1 MSQWRLGLKLLRR
14 EGFSGELRWF
24 VLALA
29 LSVACVL
36 SVALVA
42 DRLDAGLKAS
52 GRDFIGADRVLR
64 SATPAPAAWL
74 AQAKQEGLV
83 VQTTVSFNS
92 MLFHGDAL
100 QLASIRAVPS
110 DFPFYGKLELNPQR
124 APAPGEIWLSA
135 RVMLLLGAKAG
146 DELEVGNT
154 RLKVAGEL
162 GQEPDQGFSPFQM
175 APRALIHSADVEAT
189 GALLP
194 GSRQQWRYLIKGPRE
209 NVARYEAWLSTQLTP
224 GQKLIKPDD
233 EGSQVG
239 KPLANA
245 ERFFRLASLAGVLL
259 GALAMGIAVRH
270 FAERQ
275 TSMVALLKT
284 LGASRRTLWQLMGT
298 LLFSLT
304 LAGALIGLAAGSA
317 MQWLTLYLLGDLLP
331 ADLPPPSWR
340 PFALGLAVAFFITL
354 LLAFVPFLRLLK
366 VPPLRVLRRELE
378 AGIPPWLMVPVGL
391 LGLFA
396 LVWGFTADVRLAVGL
411 IGGMGVLML
420 LLALLASGLLR
431 LGSRLKGPHALRL
444 AISHLSRE
452 RSSGLFQLAG
462 FALALMLFGLLWA
475 ARVDLLEDFSTR
487 LPDDAPNRF
496 LVNVADAE
504 REGILADLH
513 RAGAITSDFYPMVRG
528 RLTRIAG
535 EAVGEDAAREGVDR
549 ELNFTTAAALPPD
562 NKVTSGQ
569 WLGGKGEVSV
579 DEALAERLGIA
590 LGDVLGFTIEG
601 RAFEARVTSLRS
613 IKWDNMRPNFYMIF
627 SPDVLAP
634 FSQTWLGSYRLPAQL
649 SEQGRSAEVE
659 IIRRHPTVSLIDV
672 EDLVGRLTL
681 VSDQVSRAL
690 GLMLGLVTVAALLV
704 LLTQTQASM
713 AHRRRELLLMRTLGA
728 GSALLEKMLRWE
740 LVASGALAGLC
751 AAMVVELCSFGL
763 QWWWQGAQW
772 QFHWAIWGSLP
783 LLGALL
789 VTLAGQGMRRQLLAG
804 TLSDRLRGLGQ
815 GLL

>member
-1 MSQWRLGLKLLRR
+1 MSQWRLGLRLLRR
-14 EGFSGELRWF
+14 EGFNGELRWF

-52 GRDFIGADRVLR
+52 GRDFIGADRALR
-64 SATPAPAAWL
+64 SATPAPAGWL
-74 AQAKQEGLV
+74 EQAVKTGLA

-100 QLASIRAVPS
+100 QLASIRAVPEN
-110 DFPFYGKLELNPQR
+110 FPFYGKLELIPQR

-135 RVMLLLGAKAG
+135 RVMQLLAAKPG

-154 RLKVAGEL
+154 VLKVAGVL
-162 GQEPDQGFSPFQM
+162 GQEPDQGFSPFLL

-194 GSRQQWRYLIKGPRE
+194 GSRQQWRYLFKGTREQVADYERWLKPRLK
-209 NVARYEAWLSTQLTP
+209 A

-233 EGSQVG
+233 QGSQVG
-239 KPLANA
+239 RSLANA
-245 ERFFRLASLAGVLL
+245 EHFFRLASLAGVLL

-275 TSMVALLKT
+275 TNMVALLKT
-284 LGASRRTLWQLMGT
+284 LGASRRTLWQLMGI
-298 LLFSLT
+298 LLLSLT
-304 LAGALIGLAAGSA
+304 LAGALLGLVAGSA
-317 MQWLTLYLLGDLLP
+317 MQWLTLHLLGNLLP

-378 AGIPPWLMVPVGL
+378 AGIPPWLALPVAL
-391 LGLFA
+391 LGLFG
-396 LVWGFTADVRLAVGL
+396 LVWGFTADATLALGL
-411 IGGMGVLML
+411 IGGMGLLMG
-420 LLALLASGLLR
+420 LLAVIASLLLR
-431 LGSRLKGPHALRL
+431 LGRRVQGPHALRL

-452 RSSGLFQLAG
+452 RGSGLFQLAG

-475 ARVDLLEDFSTR
+475 ARVDLLGEFSAR
-487 LPDDAPNRF
+487 LPADAPNRF
-496 LVNVADAE
+496 LVNVADGE
-504 REGILADLH
+504 REGILADL
-513 RAGAITSDFYPMVRG
+513 RQAGAVTSDFYPMVRG
-528 RLTRIAG
+528 RLVSIAS
-535 EAVGEDAAREGVDR
+535 EAVCDTDEDGREGVNR
-549 ELNFTTAAALPPD
+549 ELNFTTTATLPPD
-562 NKVTSGQ
+562 NTLTAGRWLDGPGQ
-569 WLGGKGEVSV
+569 VSV
-579 DEALAERLGIA
+579 DKDLAKRLDIA
-590 LGDVLGFTIEG
+590 LGDTLGFTIEG
-601 RAFEARVTSLRS
+601 RSFKAKVTSLRA

-634 FSQTWLGSYRLPAQL
+634 FSQTWLGSYRLP
-649 SEQGRSAEVE
+649 EQGRVAEVE
-659 IIRRHPTVSLIDV
+659 LIRRHPTVSLIDV
-672 EDLVGRLTL
+672 DDLIVRLTA

-728 GSALLEKMLRWE
+728 GSELLRKMLRWE
-740 LVASGALAGLC
+740 LVASGLLAGLC
-751 AAMVVELCSFGL
+751 AAMVVELCSLGL
-763 QWWWQGAQW
+763 QWWWFEGQW
-772 QFHWAIWGSLP
+772 QFHWAIWAGLP
-783 LLGALL
+783 LLGAVL
-789 VTLAGQGMRRQLLAG
+789 VTLAGQGMQRQLLAG

>member
-1 MSQWRLGLKLLRR
+1 MSQWRLGLRLLRR

-52 GRDFIGADRVLR
+52 GRDFIGADRALR
-64 SATPAPAAWL
+64 SATPAPAVWL
-74 AQAKQEGLV
+74 EQAAKMGLA

-100 QLASIRAVPS
+100 QLASIRAVPE
-110 DFPFYGKLELNPQR
+110 DFPFYGKLELTPQR

-135 RVMLLLGAKAG
+135 RVMQLLAAKLG

-154 RLKVAGEL
+154 VLKVAGVL
-162 GQEPDQGFSPFQM
+162 GQEPDQGFSPFLL

-194 GSRQQWRYLIKGPRE
+194 GSRQQWRYLFKGTREQVAEYERWLKPRLK
-209 NVARYEAWLSTQLTP
+209 A

-233 EGSQVG
+233 QGSQVG
-239 KPLANA
+239 RSLANA

-275 TSMVALLKT
+275 TNMVALLKT

-298 LLFSLT
+298 LLLSLT
-304 LAGALIGLAAGSA
+304 LAGALLGLVAGSA
-317 MQWLTLYLLGDLLP
+317 MQWLTLHLLGNLLP

-378 AGIPPWLMVPVGL
+378 AGIPPWLALPVAL
-391 LGLFA
+391 LGLFG
-396 LVWGFTADVRLAVGL
+396 LVWGFTADATLALGL
-411 IGGMGVLML
+411 IGGMGLLMG
-420 LLALLASGLLR
+420 LLAVIASLLLR
-431 LGSRLKGPHALRL
+431 LGRRVQGPHALRL

-452 RSSGLFQLAG
+452 RGSGLFQLAG

-475 ARVDLLEDFSTR
+475 ARVDLLGEFSAR
-487 LPDDAPNRF
+487 LPADAPNRF
-496 LVNVADAE
+496 LVNVADGE
-504 REGILADLH
+504 REGILADL
-513 RAGAITSDFYPMVRG
+513 RQAGAVTSDFYPMVRG
-528 RLTRIAG
+528 RLVSIAS
-535 EAVGEDAAREGVDR
+535 EAVRDTDEDGREGVNR
-549 ELNFTTAAALPPD
+549 ELNFTTTATLPPD
-562 NKVTSGQ
+562 NTLTAGRWLDGPGQ
-569 WLGGKGEVSV
+569 VSV
-579 DEALAERLGIA
+579 DKDLAKRLDIA
-590 LGDVLGFTIEG
+590 LGDTLGFTIEG
-601 RAFEARVTSLRS
+601 RSFKAKVTSLRA

-634 FSQTWLGSYRLPAQL
+634 FSQTWLGSYRLP
-649 SEQGRSAEVE
+649 EQGRVAEVE
-659 IIRRHPTVSLIDV
+659 LIRRHPTVSLIDV
-672 EDLVGRLTL
+672 DDLIVRLTA

-728 GSALLEKMLRWE
+728 GSELLRKMLRWE
-740 LVASGALAGLC
+740 LVASGLLAGLC
-751 AAMVVELCSFGL
+751 AAMVVELCSLGL
-763 QWWWQGAQW
+763 QWWWFEGQW
-772 QFHWAIWGSLP
+772 QFHWAIWAGLP
-783 LLGALL
+783 LLGAVL
-789 VTLAGQGMRRQLLAG
+789 VTLAEQGMQRQLLAG

>member
-74 AQAKQEGLV
+74 AQAKQEGLL

-209 NVARYEAWLSTQLTP
+209 SVARYEAWLSTQLTP

>member
-1 MSQWRLGLKLLRR
+1 MSQWRLGFKLLRR
-14 EGFSGELRWF
+14 EGFNGELRWF

-52 GRDFIGADRVLR
+52 GRDFIGADRALR

-74 AQAKQEGLV
+74 EQAAKTGLA

-100 QLASIRAVPS
+100 QLASIRAVPE
-110 DFPFYGKLELNPQR
+110 DFPFYGKLELSPQR

-135 RVMLLLGAKAG
+135 RVMQLLAAKPG
-146 DELEVGNT
+146 DTLEVGNT
-154 RLKVAGEL
+154 VLKVAGVL
-162 GQEPDQGFSPFQM
+162 GQEPDQGFSPFLL

-194 GSRQQWRYLIKGPRE
+194 GSRQQWRYLFKGSREQVADYERWLKPRLK
-209 NVARYEAWLSTQLTP
+209 A

-233 EGSQVG
+233 QGSQVG
-239 KPLANA
+239 RSLANA

-275 TSMVALLKT
+275 TNMVALLKT
-284 LGASRRTLWQLMGT
+284 LGASRRSLWQLMGT
-298 LLFSLT
+298 LLLSLT
-304 LAGALIGLAAGSA
+304 LVGALLGLVAGSA
-317 MQWLTLYLLGDLLP
+317 MQWLTLHLLGNLLP

-378 AGIPPWLMVPVGL
+378 AGIPPWLALPVAL
-391 LGLFA
+391 LGLFG
-396 LVWGFTADVRLAVGL
+396 LVWGFTADATLALGL
-411 IGGMGVLML
+411 IGGMGLLMG
-420 LLALLASGLLR
+420 LLALIASLLLR
-431 LGSRLKGPHALRL
+431 LGRRVQGPHALRL

-452 RSSGLFQLAG
+452 RGSGLFQLAG

-475 ARVDLLEDFSTR
+475 ARVDLLGEFSAR
-487 LPDDAPNRF
+487 LPADAPNRF
-496 LVNVADAE
+496 LVNVADGE
-504 REGILADLH
+504 REGILTDL
-513 RAGAITSDFYPMVRG
+513 RQAGAVTSDFYPMVRG
-528 RLTRIAG
+528 RLVSIAS
-535 EAVGEDAAREGVDR
+535 EAVRDTDEDGREGVNR
-549 ELNFTTAAALPPD
+549 ELNFTTTATLPPD
-562 NKVTSGQ
+562 NTLTAGRWLDGPGQ
-569 WLGGKGEVSV
+569 VSV
-579 DEALAERLGIA
+579 DKDLAKRLDIA
-590 LGDVLGFTIEG
+590 LGDTLGFTIEG
-601 RAFEARVTSLRS
+601 RSFKAQVTSLRA

-634 FSQTWLGSYRLPAQL
+634 FSQTWLGSYRLP
-649 SEQGRSAEVE
+649 EQGRVAEVE
-659 IIRRHPTVSLIDV
+659 LIRRHPTVSLIDV
-672 EDLVGRLTL
+672 DDLIVRLTA

-728 GSALLEKMLRWE
+728 GSELLRKMLRWE
-740 LVASGALAGLC
+740 LVASGLLAGLC
-751 AAMVVELCSFGL
+751 AAMVVELCSLGL
-763 QWWWQGAQW
+763 QWWWFEGQW
-772 QFHWAIWGSLP
+772 LFHWAIWAGLP
-783 LLGALL
+783 LLGAVL
-789 VTLAGQGMRRQLLAG
+789 VTLAGQGMQRQLLAG

>member
-1 MSQWRLGLKLLRR
+1 MSRWRLGVKLLRR
-14 EGFSGELRWF
+14 EGFNGELRWF

-52 GRDFIGADRVLR
+52 GRDFIGADRALR

-74 AQAKQEGLV
+74 KQAEKAGLS

-110 DFPFYGKLELNPQR
+110 DFPFYGKLELSPQR

-135 RVMLLLGAKAG
+135 RVMQLLEAKIG

-154 RLKVAGEL
+154 LLKVAGEL
-162 GQEPDQGFSPFQM
+162 GQEPDQGFSPFLL
-175 APRALIHSADVEAT
+175 APRALIHSADIEAT

-194 GSRQQWRYLIKGPRE
+194 GSRQQWRYLFKGARE
-209 NVARYEAWLSTQLTP
+209 DVASYERWLRPKLKA

-233 EGSQVG
+233 QGSQVG
-239 KPLANA
+239 RSLANA

-275 TSMVALLKT
+275 TNMVALLKT

-304 LAGALIGLAAGSA
+304 LAGAFIGLVAGSA
-317 MQWLTLYLLGDLLP
+317 MQWLTLHLLGNLLP

-378 AGIPPWLMVPVGL
+378 AGIPPWLALPVAL
-391 LGLFA
+391 LGLFG
-396 LVWGFTADVRLAVGL
+396 LVWGFTADVTLALGL
-411 IGGMGVLML
+411 IGGMGLLMG
-420 LLALLASGLLR
+420 LLALIASLLLR
-431 LGSRLKGPHALRL
+431 FGRRVKGPHALRL

-452 RSSGLFQLAG
+452 RGSGLFQLAG

-475 ARVDLLEDFSTR
+475 VRVDLLDEFSAR
-487 LPDDAPNRF
+487 LPADAPNRF
-496 LVNVADAE
+496 LVNIADHE

-513 RAGAITSDFYPMVRG
+513 GAGALTSDFYPMVRG
-528 RLTRIAG
+528 RLVSIAS
-535 EAVGEDAAREGVDR
+535 EAVRDSDEDGREGVNR
-549 ELNFTTAAALPPD
+549 ELNFTTTTGLPPD
-562 NKVTSGQ
+562 NTLTAGRWLDGPGQ
-569 WLGGKGEVSV
+569 VSV
-579 DEALAERLGIA
+579 DKDLAKRLDIA
-590 LGDVLGFTIEG
+590 LGDTLGFTIEG
-601 RAFEARVTSLRS
+601 RSFKAQVTSLRA

-634 FSQTWLGSYRLPAQL
+634 FSQTWLGSYRLP
-649 SEQGRSAEVE
+649 EQGRVAEVE
-659 IIRRHPTVSLIDV
+659 LIRRHPTVSLIDV
-672 EDLVGRLTL
+672 DDLIVRLTA
-681 VSDQVSRAL
+681 VSEQVSRAL

-728 GSALLEKMLRWE
+728 SSELLKKMLRWE
-740 LVASGALAGLC
+740 LVASGLLAGLC

-763 QWWWQGAQW
+763 QWWWFEGQW
-772 QFHWAIWGSLP
+772 QFHWAIWAGLP

-789 VTLAGQGMRRQLLAG
+789 VTLAGQGMQRQLLAG

>member
-1 MSQWRLGLKLLRR
+1 MSQWRLGFKLLRR
-14 EGFSGELRWF
+14 EGFNGELRWF

-74 AQAKQEGLV
+74 EQAAKTGLA

-100 QLASIRAVPS
+100 QLASIRAVPE
-110 DFPFYGKLELNPQR
+110 DFPFYGKLELSPQR

-135 RVMLLLGAKAG
+135 RVMQLLAAKPG

-154 RLKVAGEL
+154 VLKVAGVL
-162 GQEPDQGFSPFQM
+162 GQEPDQGFSPFLL

-194 GSRQQWRYLIKGPRE
+194 GSRQQWRYLFKGSREQVADYERWLKPRLK
-209 NVARYEAWLSTQLTP
+209 A

-233 EGSQVG
+233 QGSQVG
-239 KPLANA
+239 RSLANA

-275 TSMVALLKT
+275 TNMVALLKT
-284 LGASRRTLWQLMGT
+284 LGASRRSLWQLMGT
-298 LLFSLT
+298 LLLSLT
-304 LAGALIGLAAGSA
+304 LVGALLGLVAGSA
-317 MQWLTLYLLGDLLP
+317 MQWLTLHLLGNLLP

-378 AGIPPWLMVPVGL
+378 AGIPPWLALPVAL
-391 LGLFA
+391 LGLFG
-396 LVWGFTADVRLAVGL
+396 LVWGFTADATLALGL
-411 IGGMGVLML
+411 IGGMGLLMG
-420 LLALLASGLLR
+420 LLALIASLLLR
-431 LGSRLKGPHALRL
+431 LGRRVQGPHALRL

-452 RSSGLFQLAG
+452 RGSGLFQLAG

-475 ARVDLLEDFSTR
+475 ARVDLLGEFSAR
-487 LPDDAPNRF
+487 LPADAPNRF
-496 LVNVADAE
+496 LVNVADGE
-504 REGILADLH
+504 REGILADL
-513 RAGAITSDFYPMVRG
+513 RQAGAVTSDFYPMVRG
-528 RLTRIAG
+528 RLVSIAS
-535 EAVGEDAAREGVDR
+535 EAVRDTDEDGREGVNR
-549 ELNFTTAAALPPD
+549 ELNFTTTATLPPD
-562 NKVTSGQ
+562 NTLTAGRWLDGPGQ
-569 WLGGKGEVSV
+569 VSV
-579 DEALAERLGIA
+579 DKDLAKRLDIA
-590 LGDVLGFTIEG
+590 LGDTLGFTIEG
-601 RAFEARVTSLRS
+601 RSFKAQVTSLRA

-634 FSQTWLGSYRLPAQL
+634 FSQTWLGSYRLP
-649 SEQGRSAEVE
+649 EQGRVAEVE
-659 IIRRHPTVSLIDV
+659 LIRRHPTVSLIDV
-672 EDLVGRLTL
+672 DDLIVRLTA

-728 GSALLEKMLRWE
+728 GSELLRKMLRWE
-740 LVASGALAGLC
+740 LVASGLLAGLC
-751 AAMVVELCSFGL
+751 AAMVVELCSLGL
-763 QWWWQGAQW
+763 QWWWFEGQW
-772 QFHWAIWGSLP
+772 QFHWAIWAGLP
-783 LLGALL
+783 LLGAVL
-789 VTLAGQGMRRQLLAG
+789 VTLAGQGMQRQLLAG

>member
-1 MSQWRLGLKLLRR
+1 MSQWRLGFKLLRR
-14 EGFSGELRWF
+14 EGFNGELRWF

-52 GRDFIGADRVLR
+52 GRDFIGADRALR

-74 AQAKQEGLV
+74 EQAEKTGLA

-100 QLASIRAVPS
+100 QLASIRAVPE
-110 DFPFYGKLELNPQR
+110 DFPFYGKLELSPQR

-135 RVMLLLGAKAG
+135 RVMQLLAAKPG
-146 DELEVGNT
+146 DALEVGNT
-154 RLKVAGEL
+154 VLKVAGVL
-162 GQEPDQGFSPFQM
+162 GQEPDQGFSPFLL

-194 GSRQQWRYLIKGPRE
+194 GSRQQWRYLFKGSREQVADYERWLKPRLK
-209 NVARYEAWLSTQLTP
+209 A

-233 EGSQVG
+233 QGSQVG
-239 KPLANA
+239 RSLANA

-275 TSMVALLKT
+275 TNMVALLKT
-284 LGASRRTLWQLMGT
+284 LGASRRSLWQLMGT
-298 LLFSLT
+298 LLLSLT
-304 LAGALIGLAAGSA
+304 LVGALLGLVAGSA
-317 MQWLTLYLLGDLLP
+317 MQWLTLHLLGNLLP

-378 AGIPPWLMVPVGL
+378 AGIPPWLALPVAL
-391 LGLFA
+391 LGLFG
-396 LVWGFTADVRLAVGL
+396 LVWGFTADATLALGL
-411 IGGMGVLML
+411 IGGMGLLMG
-420 LLALLASGLLR
+420 LLALIASLLLR
-431 LGSRLKGPHALRL
+431 LGRRVQGPHALRL

-452 RSSGLFQLAG
+452 RGSGLFQLAG

-475 ARVDLLEDFSTR
+475 ARVDLLGEFSAR
-487 LPDDAPNRF
+487 LLADAPNRF
-496 LVNVADAE
+496 LVNVADGE
-504 REGILADLH
+504 REGILADL
-513 RAGAITSDFYPMVRG
+513 RQAGAVTSDFYPMVRG
-528 RLTRIAG
+528 RLVSIAS
-535 EAVGEDAAREGVDR
+535 EAVRDTDEDGREGVNR
-549 ELNFTTAAALPPD
+549 ELNFTTTATLPPD
-562 NKVTSGQ
+562 NTLTAGRWLDGPGQ
-569 WLGGKGEVSV
+569 VSV
-579 DEALAERLGIA
+579 DKDLAKRLDIA
-590 LGDVLGFTIEG
+590 LGDTLGFTIEG
-601 RAFEARVTSLRS
+601 RSFKAQVTSLRA

-627 SPDVLAP
+627 SPDVLTP
-634 FSQTWLGSYRLPAQL
+634 FSQTWLGSYRLP
-649 SEQGRSAEVE
+649 EQGRVAEVE
-659 IIRRHPTVSLIDV
+659 LIRRHPTVSLIDV
-672 EDLVGRLTL
+672 DDLIVRLTA

-728 GSALLEKMLRWE
+728 GSELLRKMLRWE
-740 LVASGALAGLC
+740 LVASGLLAGLC
-751 AAMVVELCSFGL
+751 AAMVVELCSLGL
-763 QWWWQGAQW
+763 QWWWFEGQW
-772 QFHWAIWGSLP
+772 QFHWAIWAGLP
-783 LLGALL
+783 LLGAVL
-789 VTLAGQGMRRQLLAG
+789 VTLAGQGMQRQLLAG

>member
-1 MSQWRLGLKLLRR
+1 MSQWRLGFKLLRR
-14 EGFSGELRWF
+14 EGFNGELRWF

-74 AQAKQEGLV
+74 EQAAKTGLA

-100 QLASIRAVPS
+100 QLASIRAVPE
-110 DFPFYGKLELNPQR
+110 DFPFYGKLELSPQR

-135 RVMLLLGAKAG
+135 RVMQLLAAKPG
-146 DELEVGNT
+146 DALEVGNT
-154 RLKVAGEL
+154 VLKVAGVL
-162 GQEPDQGFSPFQM
+162 GQEPDQGFSPFLL

-194 GSRQQWRYLIKGPRE
+194 GSRQQWRYLFKGSREQVADYERWLKPRLK
-209 NVARYEAWLSTQLTP
+209 A

-233 EGSQVG
+233 QGSQVG
-239 KPLANA
+239 RSLANA

-275 TSMVALLKT
+275 TNMVALLKT
-284 LGASRRTLWQLMGT
+284 LGASRRSLWQLMGT
-298 LLFSLT
+298 LLLSLT
-304 LAGALIGLAAGSA
+304 LVGALLGLVAGSA
-317 MQWLTLYLLGDLLP
+317 MQWLTLHLLGNLLP

-378 AGIPPWLMVPVGL
+378 AGIPPWLALPVAL
-391 LGLFA
+391 LGLFG
-396 LVWGFTADVRLAVGL
+396 LVWGFTADATLALGL
-411 IGGMGVLML
+411 IGGMGLLMG
-420 LLALLASGLLR
+420 LLALIASLLLR
-431 LGSRLKGPHALRL
+431 LGRRVQGPHALRL

-452 RSSGLFQLAG
+452 RGSGLFQLAG

-475 ARVDLLEDFSTR
+475 ARVDLLGEFSAR
-487 LPDDAPNRF
+487 LPADAPNRF
-496 LVNVADAE
+496 LVNVADGE
-504 REGILADLH
+504 REGILTDL
-513 RAGAITSDFYPMVRG
+513 RQAGAVTSDFYPMVRG
-528 RLTRIAG
+528 RLVSIAS
-535 EAVGEDAAREGVDR
+535 EAVRDTDEDGREGVNR
-549 ELNFTTAAALPPD
+549 ELNFTTTATLPPD
-562 NKVTSGQ
+562 NTLTAGRWLDGPGQ
-569 WLGGKGEVSV
+569 VSV
-579 DEALAERLGIA
+579 DKDLAKRLDIA
-590 LGDVLGFTIEG
+590 LGDTLGFTIEG
-601 RAFEARVTSLRS
+601 RSFKAQVTSLRA

-634 FSQTWLGSYRLPAQL
+634 FSQTWLGSYRLP
-649 SEQGRSAEVE
+649 EQGRVAEVE
-659 IIRRHPTVSLIDV
+659 LIRRHPTVSLIDV
-672 EDLVGRLTL
+672 DDLIVRLTA

-728 GSALLEKMLRWE
+728 GSELLRKMLRWE
-740 LVASGALAGLC
+740 LVASGLLAGLC
-751 AAMVVELCSFGL
+751 AAMVVELCSLGL
-763 QWWWQGAQW
+763 QWWWFEGQW
-772 QFHWAIWGSLP
+772 QFHWAIWAGLP
-783 LLGALL
+783 LLGAVL
-789 VTLAGQGMRRQLLAG
+789 VTLAGQGMQRQLLAG

>member
-1 MSQWRLGLKLLRR
+1 M
-14 EGFSGELRWF
+14 
-24 VLALA
+24 LALA

-52 GRDFIGADRVLR
+52 GRDFIGADRALR
-64 SATPAPAAWL
+64 SATPAPAGWL
-74 AQAKQEGLV
+74 EQAAKTGLA

-100 QLASIRAVPS
+100 QLASIRAVPE
-110 DFPFYGKLELNPQR
+110 DFPFYGKLELSPLR

-135 RVMLLLGAKAG
+135 RVMQLLAAKPG

-154 RLKVAGEL
+154 VLKVAGVL
-162 GQEPDQGFSPFQM
+162 GQEPDQGFSPFLL

-194 GSRQQWRYLIKGPRE
+194 GSRQQWRYLFKGTREQVAEYERWLKPRLK
-209 NVARYEAWLSTQLTP
+209 A

-233 EGSQVG
+233 QGSQVG
-239 KPLANA
+239 RSLANA

-275 TSMVALLKT
+275 TNMVALLKT
-284 LGASRRTLWQLMGT
+284 LGASRRTLWQLMST
-298 LLFSLT
+298 LLLSLT
-304 LAGALIGLAAGSA
+304 LAGALLGLVAGSA
-317 MQWLTLYLLGDLLP
+317 MQWLTLHLLGNLLP

-378 AGIPPWLMVPVGL
+378 AGIPPWLALPVAL
-391 LGLFA
+391 LGLFG
-396 LVWGFTADVRLAVGL
+396 LVWGFTADATLALGL
-411 IGGMGVLML
+411 IGGMGLLMG
-420 LLALLASGLLR
+420 LLAVIASLLLR
-431 LGSRLKGPHALRL
+431 LGRRVQGPHALRL

-452 RSSGLFQLAG
+452 RGSGLFQLAG

-475 ARVDLLEDFSTR
+475 ARVDLLGEFSAR
-487 LPDDAPNRF
+487 LPADAPNRF
-496 LVNVADAE
+496 LVNVADGE
-504 REGILADLH
+504 REGILADL
-513 RAGAITSDFYPMVRG
+513 RQAGAVTSDFYPMVRG
-528 RLTRIAG
+528 RLVSIAS
-535 EAVGEDAAREGVDR
+535 EAVRDTDEDGREGVNR
-549 ELNFTTAAALPPD
+549 ELNFTTTATLPPD
-562 NKVTSGQ
+562 NTLTAGRWLDGPGQ
-569 WLGGKGEVSV
+569 VSV
-579 DEALAERLGIA
+579 DKDLAKRLDIA
-590 LGDVLGFTIEG
+590 LGDTLGFTIEG
-601 RAFEARVTSLRS
+601 RSFKAKVTSLRA

-634 FSQTWLGSYRLPAQL
+634 FSQTWLGSYRLP
-649 SEQGRSAEVE
+649 EQGRVAEVE
-659 IIRRHPTVSLIDV
+659 LIRRHPTVSLIDV
-672 EDLVGRLTL
+672 DDLIVRLTA

-728 GSALLEKMLRWE
+728 GSELLRKMLRWE
-740 LVASGALAGLC
+740 LVASGLLAGLC

-763 QWWWQGAQW
+763 QWWWFEGQW
-772 QFHWAIWGSLP
+772 QFHWAIWAGLP
-783 LLGALL
+783 LLGAVL
-789 VTLAGQGMRRQLLAG
+789 VTLAGQGMQRQLLAG

>member
-1 MSQWRLGLKLLRR
+1 MSQWRLGFKLLRR
-14 EGFSGELRWF
+14 EGFNGELRWF

-52 GRDFIGADRVLR
+52 GRDFIGADRALR

-74 AQAKQEGLV
+74 EQAAKTGLA

-100 QLASIRAVPS
+100 QLASIRAVPEN
-110 DFPFYGKLELNPQR
+110 FPFYGKLELSPQR
-124 APAPGEIWLSA
+124 APVPGEIWLSA
-135 RVMLLLGAKAG
+135 RVMQLLAAKPG
-146 DELEVGNT
+146 DALEVGNT
-154 RLKVAGEL
+154 VLKVAGVL
-162 GQEPDQGFSPFQM
+162 GQEPDQGFSPFLL

-194 GSRQQWRYLIKGPRE
+194 GSRQQWRYLFKGTREQVADYERWLKPR
-209 NVARYEAWLSTQLTP
+209 LKT

-233 EGSQVG
+233 QGSQVG
-239 KPLANA
+239 RSLANA

-275 TSMVALLKT
+275 TNMVALLKT
-284 LGASRRTLWQLMGT
+284 LGASRRSLWQLMGT
-298 LLFSLT
+298 LLLSLT
-304 LAGALIGLAAGSA
+304 LVGALLGLVAGSA
-317 MQWLTLYLLGDLLP
+317 MQWLTLHLLGNLLP

-378 AGIPPWLMVPVGL
+378 AGIPPWLALPVAL
-391 LGLFA
+391 LGLFG
-396 LVWGFTADVRLAVGL
+396 LVWGFTADATLALGL
-411 IGGMGVLML
+411 IGGMGLLMG
-420 LLALLASGLLR
+420 LLALIASLLLR
-431 LGSRLKGPHALRL
+431 LGRRVQGPHALRL

-452 RSSGLFQLAG
+452 RGSGLFQLAG

-475 ARVDLLEDFSTR
+475 ARVDLLGEFSAR
-487 LPDDAPNRF
+487 LPADAPNRF
-496 LVNVADAE
+496 LVNVADGE
-504 REGILADLH
+504 REGILADL
-513 RAGAITSDFYPMVRG
+513 RQAGAVTSDFYPMVRG
-528 RLTRIAG
+528 RLVSIAS
-535 EAVGEDAAREGVDR
+535 EAVRDTDEDGREGVNR
-549 ELNFTTAAALPPD
+549 ELNFTATATLPPD
-562 NKVTSGQ
+562 NTLTVGRWLDGPGQ
-569 WLGGKGEVSV
+569 VSV
-579 DEALAERLGIA
+579 DKDLAKRLDIA
-590 LGDVLGFTIEG
+590 LGDTLGFTIEG
-601 RAFEARVTSLRS
+601 RSFKAQVTSLRG

-634 FSQTWLGSYRLPAQL
+634 FSQTWLGSYRLP
-649 SEQGRSAEVE
+649 EQGRVAEVE
-659 IIRRHPTVSLIDV
+659 LIRRHPTVSLIDV
-672 EDLVGRLTL
+672 DDLIVRLTA

-728 GSALLEKMLRWE
+728 GSELLRKMLRWE
-740 LVASGALAGLC
+740 LVASGLLAGLC
-751 AAMVVELCSFGL
+751 AAMVVELCSLGL
-763 QWWWQGAQW
+763 QWWWFEGQW
-772 QFHWAIWGSLP
+772 QFHWAIWAGLP
-783 LLGALL
+783 LLGAVL
-789 VTLAGQGMRRQLLAG
+789 VTLAGQGMQRQLLAG

>member
-1 MSQWRLGLKLLRR
+1 MNQWRLGFKLLRR
-14 EGFSGELRWF
+14 EGFNGELRWF

-74 AQAKQEGLV
+74 EQAAKTGLA

-100 QLASIRAVPS
+100 QLASIRAVPE
-110 DFPFYGKLELNPQR
+110 DFPFYGKLELSPQR

-135 RVMLLLGAKAG
+135 RVMQLLAAKPG
-146 DELEVGNT
+146 DALEVGNT
-154 RLKVAGEL
+154 VLKVAGVL
-162 GQEPDQGFSPFQM
+162 GQEPDQGFSPFLL

-194 GSRQQWRYLIKGPRE
+194 GSRQQWRYLFKGTREQVADYERWLKPRLK
-209 NVARYEAWLSTQLTP
+209 A

-233 EGSQVG
+233 QGSQVG
-239 KPLANA
+239 RSLANA

-275 TSMVALLKT
+275 TNMVALLKT
-284 LGASRRTLWQLMGT
+284 LGASRRSLWQLMGT
-298 LLFSLT
+298 LLLSLT
-304 LAGALIGLAAGSA
+304 LVGALLGLVAGSA
-317 MQWLTLYLLGDLLP
+317 MQWLTLHLLGNLLP

-378 AGIPPWLMVPVGL
+378 AGIPPWLALPVAL
-391 LGLFA
+391 LGLFG
-396 LVWGFTADVRLAVGL
+396 LVWGFTADATLALGL
-411 IGGMGVLML
+411 IGGMGLLMG
-420 LLALLASGLLR
+420 LLALIASLLLR
-431 LGSRLKGPHALRL
+431 LGRRVQGPHALRL
-444 AISHLSRE
+444 AISQLSRE
-452 RSSGLFQLAG
+452 RGSGLFQLAG

-475 ARVDLLEDFSTR
+475 ARVDLLGEFSAR
-487 LPDDAPNRF
+487 LPANAPNRF
-496 LVNVADAE
+496 LVNVADGE
-504 REGILADLH
+504 REGILADL
-513 RAGAITSDFYPMVRG
+513 RQAGAVTSDFYPMVRG
-528 RLTRIAG
+528 RLVSIAS
-535 EAVGEDAAREGVDR
+535 EAVRDTDEDGREGVNR
-549 ELNFTTAAALPPD
+549 ELNFTTTATLPPD
-562 NKVTSGQ
+562 NTLTAGRWLDGPGQ
-569 WLGGKGEVSV
+569 VSV
-579 DEALAERLGIA
+579 DKDLAKRLDIA
-590 LGDVLGFTIEG
+590 LGDTLGFTIEG
-601 RAFEARVTSLRS
+601 RSFQAQVTSLRA

-634 FSQTWLGSYRLPAQL
+634 FSQTWLGSYRLP
-649 SEQGRSAEVE
+649 EQGRVAEVE
-659 IIRRHPTVSLIDV
+659 LIRRHPTVSLIDV
-672 EDLVGRLTL
+672 DDLIVRLTA

-728 GSALLEKMLRWE
+728 GSELLRKMLRWE
-740 LVASGALAGLC
+740 LVASGLLAGLC
-751 AAMVVELCSFGL
+751 AAMVVELCSLGL
-763 QWWWQGAQW
+763 QWWWFEGQW
-772 QFHWAIWGSLP
+772 QFHWAIWAGLP
-783 LLGALL
+783 LLGAVL
-789 VTLAGQGMRRQLLAG
+789 VTLAGQGMQRQLLAG

>member
-1 MSQWRLGLKLLRR
+1 MSQWRLGFKLLRR
-14 EGFSGELRWF
+14 EGFNGELRWF

-74 AQAKQEGLV
+74 EQAAKTGLA

-100 QLASIRAVPS
+100 QLASIRAVPE
-110 DFPFYGKLELNPQR
+110 DFPFYGKLELSPQR

-135 RVMLLLGAKAG
+135 RVMQLLAAKPG
-146 DELEVGNT
+146 DALEVGNT
-154 RLKVAGEL
+154 VLKVAGVL
-162 GQEPDQGFSPFQM
+162 GQEPDQGFSPFLL

-194 GSRQQWRYLIKGPRE
+194 SSRQQWRYLFKGSREQVADYERWLKPRLK
-209 NVARYEAWLSTQLTP
+209 A

-233 EGSQVG
+233 QGSQVG
-239 KPLANA
+239 RSLANA

-275 TSMVALLKT
+275 TNMVALLKT
-284 LGASRRTLWQLMGT
+284 LGASRRSLWQLMGT
-298 LLFSLT
+298 LLLSLT
-304 LAGALIGLAAGSA
+304 LVGALLGLVAGSA
-317 MQWLTLYLLGDLLP
+317 MQWLTLHLLGNLLP

-378 AGIPPWLMVPVGL
+378 AGIPPWLALPVAL
-391 LGLFA
+391 LGLFG
-396 LVWGFTADVRLAVGL
+396 LVWGFTADATLALGL
-411 IGGMGVLML
+411 IGGMGLLMG
-420 LLALLASGLLR
+420 LLALIASLLLR
-431 LGSRLKGPHALRL
+431 LGRRVQGPHALRL

-452 RSSGLFQLAG
+452 RGSGLFQLAG

-475 ARVDLLEDFSTR
+475 ARVDLLGEFSAR
-487 LPDDAPNRF
+487 LPADAPNRF
-496 LVNVADAE
+496 LVNVADGE
-504 REGILADLH
+504 REGILTDL
-513 RAGAITSDFYPMVRG
+513 RQAGAVTSDFYPMVRG
-528 RLTRIAG
+528 RLVSIAS
-535 EAVGEDAAREGVDR
+535 EAVRDTDEDGREGVNR
-549 ELNFTTAAALPPD
+549 ELNFTTTATLPPD
-562 NKVTSGQ
+562 NTLTAGRWLDGPGQ
-569 WLGGKGEVSV
+569 VSV
-579 DEALAERLGIA
+579 DKDLAKRLDIA
-590 LGDVLGFTIEG
+590 LGDTLGFTIEG
-601 RAFEARVTSLRS
+601 RSFKAQVTSLRA

-634 FSQTWLGSYRLPAQL
+634 FSQTWLGSYRLP
-649 SEQGRSAEVE
+649 EQGRVAEVE
-659 IIRRHPTVSLIDV
+659 LIRRHPTVSLIDV
-672 EDLVGRLTL
+672 DDLIVRLTA

-728 GSALLEKMLRWE
+728 GSELLRKMLRWE
-740 LVASGALAGLC
+740 LVASGLLAGLC
-751 AAMVVELCSFGL
+751 AAMVVELCSLGL
-763 QWWWQGAQW
+763 QWWWFEGQW
-772 QFHWAIWGSLP
+772 QFHWAIWAGLP
-783 LLGALL
+783 LLGAVL
-789 VTLAGQGMRRQLLAG
+789 VTLAGQGMQRQLLAG

>member
-1 MSQWRLGLKLLRR
+1 MSQWRLGLRLLRR
-14 EGFSGELRWF
+14 EGFNGELRWF

-52 GRDFIGADRVLR
+52 GRDFIGADRALR
-64 SATPAPAAWL
+64 SATPAPAGWL
-74 AQAKQEGLV
+74 EQAVKTGLV

-100 QLASIRAVPS
+100 QLASIRAVPEN
-110 DFPFYGKLELNPQR
+110 FPFYGKLELIPQR

-135 RVMLLLGAKAG
+135 RVMQLLAAKPG

-154 RLKVAGEL
+154 VLKVAGVL
-162 GQEPDQGFSPFQM
+162 GQEPDQGFSPFLL

-194 GSRQQWRYLIKGPRE
+194 GSRQQWRYLFKGSREQVAEYERWLKPRLK
-209 NVARYEAWLSTQLTP
+209 A

-233 EGSQVG
+233 QGSQVG
-239 KPLANA
+239 RSLANA

-275 TSMVALLKT
+275 TNMVALLKT

-298 LLFSLT
+298 LLLSLT
-304 LAGALIGLAAGSA
+304 LAGALLGLVAGSA
-317 MQWLTLYLLGDLLP
+317 MQWLTLHLLGNLLP

-378 AGIPPWLMVPVGL
+378 AGIPPWLALPVAL
-391 LGLFA
+391 LGLFG
-396 LVWGFTADVRLAVGL
+396 LVWGFTADATLALGL
-411 IGGMGVLML
+411 IGGMGLLMG
-420 LLALLASGLLR
+420 LLAVIASLLLR
-431 LGSRLKGPHALRL
+431 LGRWVQGPHALRL

-452 RSSGLFQLAG
+452 RGSGLFQLAG

-475 ARVDLLEDFSTR
+475 ARVDLLGEFSAR
-487 LPDDAPNRF
+487 LPADAPNRF
-496 LVNVADAE
+496 LVNVADGE
-504 REGILADLH
+504 REGILADL
-513 RAGAITSDFYPMVRG
+513 RQAGAVTSDFYPMVRG
-528 RLTRIAG
+528 RLVSIAS
-535 EAVGEDAAREGVDR
+535 EAVRDTDEDGREGVNR
-549 ELNFTTAAALPPD
+549 ELNFTTTATLPPD
-562 NKVTSGQ
+562 NTLTAGRWLDGPGQ
-569 WLGGKGEVSV
+569 VSV
-579 DEALAERLGIA
+579 DKNLAKRLDIA
-590 LGDVLGFTIEG
+590 LGDTLGFTIEG
-601 RAFEARVTSLRS
+601 RSFKAKVTSLRA

-634 FSQTWLGSYRLPAQL
+634 FSQTWLGSYRLP
-649 SEQGRSAEVE
+649 EQGRVAEVE
-659 IIRRHPTVSLIDV
+659 LIRRHPTVSLIDV
-672 EDLVGRLTL
+672 DDLIVRLTA

-728 GSALLEKMLRWE
+728 GSELLRKMLRWE
-740 LVASGALAGLC
+740 LVASGLLAGLC

-763 QWWWQGAQW
+763 QWWWFEGQW
-772 QFHWAIWGSLP
+772 QFHWAIWAGLP
-783 LLGALL
+783 LLGAVL
-789 VTLAGQGMRRQLLAG
+789 VTLAGQGMQRQLLAG

>member
-1 MSQWRLGLKLLRR
+1 MSQWRLGFKLLRR
-14 EGFSGELRWF
+14 EGFNGELRWF

-52 GRDFIGADRVLR
+52 GRDFIGADRALR

-74 AQAKQEGLV
+74 EQAAKTGLA

-100 QLASIRAVPS
+100 QLASIRAVPE
-110 DFPFYGKLELNPQR
+110 DFPFYGKLELSPQR

-135 RVMLLLGAKAG
+135 RVMQLLAAKPG

-154 RLKVAGEL
+154 VLKVAGVL
-162 GQEPDQGFSPFQM
+162 GQEPDQGFSPFLL

-194 GSRQQWRYLIKGPRE
+194 GSRQQWRYLFKGTRE
-209 NVARYEAWLSTQLTP
+209 QVADYERWLKPKLKA

-233 EGSQVG
+233 QGSQVG
-239 KPLANA
+239 RSLANA

-275 TSMVALLKT
+275 TNTVALLKT
-284 LGASRRTLWQLMGT
+284 LGASRRSLWQLMGT
-298 LLFSLT
+298 LLLSLT
-304 LAGALIGLAAGSA
+304 LVGALLGLVAGSA
-317 MQWLTLYLLGDLLP
+317 MQWLTLHLLGNLLP

-378 AGIPPWLMVPVGL
+378 AGIPPWLALPVAL
-391 LGLFA
+391 LGLFG
-396 LVWGFTADVRLAVGL
+396 LVWGFTADATLALGL
-411 IGGMGVLML
+411 IGGMGLLMG
-420 LLALLASGLLR
+420 LLALIASLLLR
-431 LGSRLKGPHALRL
+431 LGRRVQGPHALRL

-452 RSSGLFQLAG
+452 RGSGLFQLAG

-475 ARVDLLEDFSTR
+475 AQVDLLGEFSAR
-487 LPDDAPNRF
+487 LPADAPNRF
-496 LVNVADAE
+496 LVNVADGE
-504 REGILADLH
+504 REGILADL
-513 RAGAITSDFYPMVRG
+513 RQAGAVTSDFYPMVRG
-528 RLTRIAG
+528 RLVSIAS
-535 EAVGEDAAREGVDR
+535 EAVRDTDEDGREGVNR
-549 ELNFTTAAALPPD
+549 ELNFTTTATLPPD
-562 NKVTSGQ
+562 NTLTAGRWLDGPGQ
-569 WLGGKGEVSV
+569 VSV
-579 DEALAERLGIA
+579 DKDLAKRLDIA
-590 LGDVLGFTIEG
+590 LGDTLGFTIEG
-601 RAFEARVTSLRS
+601 RSFKAQVTSLRA

-634 FSQTWLGSYRLPAQL
+634 FSQTWLGSYRLP
-649 SEQGRSAEVE
+649 EQGRVAEVE
-659 IIRRHPTVSLIDV
+659 LIRRHPTVSLIDV
-672 EDLVGRLTL
+672 DDLIVRLTA

-728 GSALLEKMLRWE
+728 GSELLRKMLRWE
-740 LVASGALAGLC
+740 LVASGLLAGLC
-751 AAMVVELCSFGL
+751 AAMVVELCSLGL
-763 QWWWQGAQW
+763 QWWWFEGQW
-772 QFHWAIWGSLP
+772 QFHWAIWAGLP
-783 LLGALL
+783 LLGAVL
-789 VTLAGQGMRRQLLAG
+789 VTLAGQGMQRQLLAG

>member
-1 MSQWRLGLKLLRR
+1 MSQWRLGFKLLRR
-14 EGFSGELRWF
+14 EGFNGELRWF

-74 AQAKQEGLV
+74 EQAAKTGLA

-100 QLASIRAVPS
+100 QLASIRAVPE
-110 DFPFYGKLELNPQR
+110 DFPFYGKLELSPSG
-124 APAPGEIWLSA
+124 AGAGEIWLSA
-135 RVMLLLGAKAG
+135 RVMQLLAAKPG
-146 DELEVGNT
+146 DALEVGNT
-154 RLKVAGEL
+154 VLKVAGVL
-162 GQEPDQGFSPFQM
+162 GQEPDQGFSPFLL

-194 GSRQQWRYLIKGPRE
+194 GSRQQWRYLFKGTREQVADYERWLKPRLK
-209 NVARYEAWLSTQLTP
+209 A

-233 EGSQVG
+233 QGSQVG
-239 KPLANA
+239 RSLANA

-259 GALAMGIAVRH
+259 GALAMSIAVRH

-275 TSMVALLKT
+275 TNMVALLKT
-284 LGASRRTLWQLMGT
+284 LGASRRSLWQLMGT
-298 LLFSLT
+298 LLLSLT
-304 LAGALIGLAAGSA
+304 LVGALLGLVAGSA
-317 MQWLTLYLLGDLLP
+317 MQWLTLHLLGNLLP

-378 AGIPPWLMVPVGL
+378 AGIPPWLALPVAL
-391 LGLFA
+391 LGLFG
-396 LVWGFTADVRLAVGL
+396 LVWGFTADATLALGL
-411 IGGMGVLML
+411 IGGMGLLMG
-420 LLALLASGLLR
+420 LLALIASLLLR
-431 LGSRLKGPHALRL
+431 LGRRVQGPHALRL

-452 RSSGLFQLAG
+452 RGSGLFQLAG

-475 ARVDLLEDFSTR
+475 ARVDLLGEFSAR
-487 LPDDAPNRF
+487 LPADAPNRF
-496 LVNVADAE
+496 LVNVADGE
-504 REGILADLH
+504 REGILADL
-513 RAGAITSDFYPMVRG
+513 RQAGAVTSDFYPMVRG
-528 RLTRIAG
+528 RLVSIAS
-535 EAVGEDAAREGVDR
+535 EAVLDTDEDGREGVNR
-549 ELNFTTAAALPPD
+549 ELNFTTTATLPPD
-562 NKVTSGQ
+562 NTLTTGRWLDGPGQ
-569 WLGGKGEVSV
+569 VSV
-579 DEALAERLGIA
+579 DKDLAKRLDIA
-590 LGDVLGFTIEG
+590 LGDTLGFTIEG
-601 RAFEARVTSLRS
+601 RSFKAQVTSLRA

-627 SPDVLAP
+627 SPDVLTP
-634 FSQTWLGSYRLPAQL
+634 FSQTWLGSYRLP
-649 SEQGRSAEVE
+649 EQGRVAEVE
-659 IIRRHPTVSLIDV
+659 LIRRHPTVSLIDV
-672 EDLVGRLTL
+672 DDLIVRLTA

-728 GSALLEKMLRWE
+728 GSELLRKMLRWE
-740 LVASGALAGLC
+740 LVASGLLAGLC
-751 AAMVVELCSFGL
+751 AAMVVELCSLGL
-763 QWWWQGAQW
+763 QWWWFEGQW
-772 QFHWAIWGSLP
+772 QFHWAIWAGLP
-783 LLGALL
+783 LLGAVL
-789 VTLAGQGMRRQLLAG
+789 VTLAGQGMQRQLLAG

>member
-1 MSQWRLGLKLLRR
+1 MSQWRLGFKLLRR
-14 EGFSGELRWF
+14 EGFNGELRWF

-64 SATPAPAAWL
+64 SATPAPATWL
-74 AQAKQEGLV
+74 EQAAKTGLA

-100 QLASIRAVPS
+100 QLASIRAVPE
-110 DFPFYGKLELNPQR
+110 DFPFYGKLELSPQR

-135 RVMLLLGAKAG
+135 RVMQLLAAKPG
-146 DELEVGNT
+146 DVLEVGNT
-154 RLKVAGEL
+154 VLKVAGGL
-162 GQEPDQGFSPFQM
+162 GQEPDQGFSPFLL

-194 GSRQQWRYLIKGPRE
+194 GSRQQWRYLFKGTREQVADYERWLKPRLK
-209 NVARYEAWLSTQLTP
+209 A

-233 EGSQVG
+233 QSSQVG
-239 KPLANA
+239 RSLANA

-275 TSMVALLKT
+275 TNMVALLKT
-284 LGASRRTLWQLMGT
+284 LGASRRSLWQLMGT
-298 LLFSLT
+298 LLLSLT
-304 LAGALIGLAAGSA
+304 LVGALLGLVAGSA
-317 MQWLTLYLLGDLLP
+317 MQWLTLHLLGNLLP

-378 AGIPPWLMVPVGL
+378 AGIPPWLALPVAL
-391 LGLFA
+391 LGLFG
-396 LVWGFTADVRLAVGL
+396 LVWGFTADATLALGL
-411 IGGMGVLML
+411 IGGMGLLMG
-420 LLALLASGLLR
+420 LLALIASLLLR
-431 LGSRLKGPHALRL
+431 LGRRVQGPHALRL

-452 RSSGLFQLAG
+452 RGSGLFQLAG

-475 ARVDLLEDFSTR
+475 ARVDLLGEFSAR
-487 LPDDAPNRF
+487 LPADAPNRF
-496 LVNVADAE
+496 LVNVADGE
-504 REGILADLH
+504 REGILADL
-513 RAGAITSDFYPMVRG
+513 RQAGAVTSDFYPMVRG
-528 RLTRIAG
+528 RLVSIAS
-535 EAVGEDAAREGVDR
+535 EAVRDTDEDGREGVNR
-549 ELNFTTAAALPPD
+549 ELNFTTTATLPPD
-562 NKVTSGQ
+562 NTLTTGRWLDGPGQ
-569 WLGGKGEVSV
+569 VSV
-579 DEALAERLGIA
+579 DKDLAKRLDIA
-590 LGDVLGFTIEG
+590 LGDTLGFTIEG
-601 RAFEARVTSLRS
+601 RSFKAQVTSLRT

-634 FSQTWLGSYRLPAQL
+634 FSQTWLGSYRLP
-649 SEQGRSAEVE
+649 EQGRVAEVE
-659 IIRRHPTVSLIDV
+659 LIRRHPTVSLIDV
-672 EDLVGRLTL
+672 DDLIVRLTA

-728 GSALLEKMLRWE
+728 GSELLRKMLRWE
-740 LVASGALAGLC
+740 LVASGLLAGLC
-751 AAMVVELCSFGL
+751 AAMVVELCSLGL
-763 QWWWQGAQW
+763 QWWWFEGQW
-772 QFHWAIWGSLP
+772 QFHWAIWAGLP
-783 LLGALL
+783 LLGAVL
-789 VTLAGQGMRRQLLAG
+789 VTLAGQGMQRQLLAG

>member
-1 MSQWRLGLKLLRR
+1 MRR
-14 EGFSGELRWF
+14 EGFNGELRWF

-52 GRDFIGADRVLR
+52 GRDFIGADRALR

-74 AQAKQEGLV
+74 EQAAKTGLA
-83 VQTTVSFNS
+83 VQPTVSFNS

-100 QLASIRAVPS
+100 QLASIRAVPE
-110 DFPFYGKLELNPQR
+110 DFPFYGKLELSPQR

-135 RVMLLLGAKAG
+135 RVMQLLAAKPG
-146 DELEVGNT
+146 DALEVGNT
-154 RLKVAGEL
+154 VLKVAGVL
-162 GQEPDQGFSPFQM
+162 GQEPDQGFSPFLL

-194 GSRQQWRYLIKGPRE
+194 GSRQQWRYLFKGTREQVADYERWLKPRLK
-209 NVARYEAWLSTQLTP
+209 A

-233 EGSQVG
+233 QGSQVG
-239 KPLANA
+239 RSLANA

-275 TSMVALLKT
+275 TNMVALLKT
-284 LGASRRTLWQLMGT
+284 LGASRRSLWQLMGT
-298 LLFSLT
+298 LLLSLT
-304 LAGALIGLAAGSA
+304 LVGALLGLVAGSA
-317 MQWLTLYLLGDLLP
+317 MQWLTLHLLGNLLP

-378 AGIPPWLMVPVGL
+378 AGIPPWLALPVAL
-391 LGLFA
+391 LGLFG
-396 LVWGFTADVRLAVGL
+396 LVWGFTADATLALGL
-411 IGGMGVLML
+411 IGGMGLLMG
-420 LLALLASGLLR
+420 LLALIASLLLR
-431 LGSRLKGPHALRL
+431 LGRRVQGPHALRL

-452 RSSGLFQLAG
+452 RGSGLFQLAG

-475 ARVDLLEDFSTR
+475 ARVDLLGEFSAR
-487 LPDDAPNRF
+487 LPADAPNRF
-496 LVNVADAE
+496 LVNVADGE
-504 REGILADLH
+504 REGILADL
-513 RAGAITSDFYPMVRG
+513 RQAGAVTSDFYPMVRG
-528 RLTRIAG
+528 RLVSIAS
-535 EAVGEDAAREGVDR
+535 EAVRDTDEDGREGVNR
-549 ELNFTTAAALPPD
+549 ELNFTTTATLPPD
-562 NKVTSGQ
+562 NTLTAGRWLDGPGQ
-569 WLGGKGEVSV
+569 VSV
-579 DEALAERLGIA
+579 DKDLAKRLDIA
-590 LGDVLGFTIEG
+590 LGDTLGFTIEG
-601 RAFEARVTSLRS
+601 RSFKAQVTSLRA

-627 SPDVLAP
+627 SPDVLAS
-634 FSQTWLGSYRLPAQL
+634 FSQTWLGSYRLP
-649 SEQGRSAEVE
+649 EQGRVAEVE
-659 IIRRHPTVSLIDV
+659 LIRRHPTVSLIDV
-672 EDLVGRLTL
+672 DDLIVRLTA

-728 GSALLEKMLRWE
+728 GSELLRKMLRWE
-740 LVASGALAGLC
+740 LVASGLLAGLC
-751 AAMVVELCSFGL
+751 AAMVVELCSLGL
-763 QWWWQGAQW
+763 QWWWFEGQW
-772 QFHWAIWGSLP
+772 QFHWAIWAGLP
-783 LLGALL
+783 LLGAVL
-789 VTLAGQGMRRQLLAG
+789 VTLAGQGMQRQLLAG

>member
-1 MSQWRLGLKLLRR
+1 MSQWQLGFKLLRR
-14 EGFSGELRWF
+14 EGFNGELRWF

-52 GRDFIGADRVLR
+52 GRDFIGADRALR

-74 AQAKQEGLV
+74 EQAAKTGLA

-100 QLASIRAVPS
+100 QLASIRAVPEN
-110 DFPFYGKLELNPQR
+110 FPFYGKLELSPQR

-135 RVMLLLGAKAG
+135 RVMQLLAAKPG
-146 DELEVGNT
+146 DALEVGNT
-154 RLKVAGEL
+154 VLKVAGVL
-162 GQEPDQGFSPFQM
+162 GQEPDQGFSPFLL
-175 APRALIHSADVEAT
+175 APRALIHSVDVEAT

-194 GSRQQWRYLIKGPRE
+194 GSRQQWRYLFKGSREQVADYERWLKPRLK
-209 NVARYEAWLSTQLTP
+209 A

-233 EGSQVG
+233 QGSQVG
-239 KPLANA
+239 RSLANA

-275 TSMVALLKT
+275 TNMVALLKT
-284 LGASRRTLWQLMGT
+284 LGASRRSLWQLMGT
-298 LLFSLT
+298 LLLSLT
-304 LAGALIGLAAGSA
+304 LVGALLGLVAGSA
-317 MQWLTLYLLGDLLP
+317 MQWLTLHLLGNLLP

-378 AGIPPWLMVPVGL
+378 AGIPPWLALPVAL
-391 LGLFA
+391 LGLFG
-396 LVWGFTADVRLAVGL
+396 LVWGFTADATLALGL
-411 IGGMGVLML
+411 IGGMGLLMG
-420 LLALLASGLLR
+420 LLALIASLLLR
-431 LGSRLKGPHALRL
+431 LGRRVQGPHALRL

-452 RSSGLFQLAG
+452 RGSGLFQLAG

-475 ARVDLLEDFSTR
+475 ARVDLLGEFSAR
-487 LPDDAPNRF
+487 LPADAPNRF
-496 LVNVADAE
+496 LVNVADGE
-504 REGILADLH
+504 REGILADL
-513 RAGAITSDFYPMVRG
+513 RQAGAVTSDFYPMVRG
-528 RLTRIAG
+528 RLVSIAS
-535 EAVGEDAAREGVDR
+535 EAVRDTDEDGREGVNR
-549 ELNFTTAAALPPD
+549 ELNFTTTATLPPD
-562 NKVTSGQ
+562 NTLTAGRWLDGPGQ
-569 WLGGKGEVSV
+569 VSV
-579 DEALAERLGIA
+579 DKDLAKRLDIA
-590 LGDVLGFTIEG
+590 LGDTLGFTIEG
-601 RAFEARVTSLRS
+601 RSFKAQVTSLRA

-627 SPDVLAP
+627 SPDVLAS
-634 FSQTWLGSYRLPAQL
+634 FSQTWLGSYRLP
-649 SEQGRSAEVE
+649 EQGRVTEVE
-659 IIRRHPTVSLIDV
+659 LIRRHPTVSLIDV
-672 EDLVGRLTL
+672 DDLIVRLTA

-728 GSALLEKMLRWE
+728 GSELLRKMLRWE
-740 LVASGALAGLC
+740 LVASGLLAGLC
-751 AAMVVELCSFGL
+751 AAMVVELCSLGL
-763 QWWWQGAQW
+763 QWWWFEGQW
-772 QFHWAIWGSLP
+772 QFHWAIWAGLP
-783 LLGALL
+783 LLGAVL
-789 VTLAGQGMRRQLLAG
+789 VTLAGQGMQHQLLAG

>member
-1 MSQWRLGLKLLRR
+1 MSQWRLGFKLLRR
-14 EGFSGELRWF
+14 EGFNGELRWF

-52 GRDFIGADRVLR
+52 GRDFIGADRALR

-74 AQAKQEGLV
+74 EQAAKTGLA

-100 QLASIRAVPS
+100 QLASIRAVPE
-110 DFPFYGKLELNPQR
+110 DFPFYGKLELSPQR

-135 RVMLLLGAKAG
+135 RVMQLLAAKPG

-154 RLKVAGEL
+154 VLKVAGVL
-162 GQEPDQGFSPFQM
+162 GQEPDQGFSPFLL

-194 GSRQQWRYLIKGPRE
+194 GSRQQWRYLFKGTREQVADYERWLKPRLK
-209 NVARYEAWLSTQLTP
+209 A

-233 EGSQVG
+233 QGSQVG
-239 KPLANA
+239 RSLANA

-275 TSMVALLKT
+275 TNMVALLKT
-284 LGASRRTLWQLMGT
+284 LGASRRSLWQLMGT
-298 LLFSLT
+298 LLLSLT
-304 LAGALIGLAAGSA
+304 LVGALLGLVAGSA
-317 MQWLTLYLLGDLLP
+317 MQWLTLHLLGNLLP

-378 AGIPPWLMVPVGL
+378 AGIPPWLALPVAL
-391 LGLFA
+391 LGLFG
-396 LVWGFTADVRLAVGL
+396 LVWGFTADATLALGL
-411 IGGMGVLML
+411 IGGMGLLMG
-420 LLALLASGLLR
+420 LLALIASLLLR
-431 LGSRLKGPHALRL
+431 LGRRVQGPHALRL

-452 RSSGLFQLAG
+452 RGSGLFQLAG

-475 ARVDLLEDFSTR
+475 ARVDLLGEFSAR
-487 LPDDAPNRF
+487 LPADAPNRF
-496 LVNVADAE
+496 LVNVADGE
-504 REGILADLH
+504 REGILADL
-513 RAGAITSDFYPMVRG
+513 RQAGAVTSDFYPMVRG
-528 RLTRIAG
+528 RLVSIAS
-535 EAVGEDAAREGVDR
+535 EAVRDTDEDGREGVNR
-549 ELNFTTAAALPPD
+549 ELNFTTTATLPPD
-562 NKVTSGQ
+562 NTLTAGRWLDGPGQ
-569 WLGGKGEVSV
+569 VSV
-579 DEALAERLGIA
+579 DKDLAKRLDIA
-590 LGDVLGFTIEG
+590 LGDTLGFTIEG
-601 RAFEARVTSLRS
+601 RSFKAQVTSLRA

-634 FSQTWLGSYRLPAQL
+634 FSQTWLGSYRLP
-649 SEQGRSAEVE
+649 EQGRVAEVDL
-659 IIRRHPTVSLIDV
+659 IRRHPTVSLIDV
-672 EDLVGRLTL
+672 DDLIVRLTA

-728 GSALLEKMLRWE
+728 GSELLRKMLRWE
-740 LVASGALAGLC
+740 LVASGLLAGLC
-751 AAMVVELCSFGL
+751 AAMVVELCSLGL
-763 QWWWQGAQW
+763 QWWWFEGQW
-772 QFHWAIWGSLP
+772 QFHWAIWIGLP
-783 LLGALL
+783 LLGAVL
-789 VTLAGQGMRRQLLAG
+789 VTLAGQGMQRQLLAG

>member
-1 MSQWRLGLKLLRR
+1 MSRWRLGVKLLRR
-14 EGFSGELRWF
+14 EGFNGELRWF

-52 GRDFIGADRVLR
+52 GRDFIGADRALR

-74 AQAKQEGLV
+74 KQAEKAGLS

-110 DFPFYGKLELNPQR
+110 DFPFYGKLELSPQR

-135 RVMLLLGAKAG
+135 RVMQLLEAKIG
-146 DELEVGNT
+146 DKLEVGNT
-154 RLKVAGEL
+154 LLKVAGEL
-162 GQEPDQGFSPFQM
+162 GQEPDQGFSPFLL
-175 APRALIHSADVEAT
+175 APRALIHSADIEAT

-194 GSRQQWRYLIKGPRE
+194 GSRQQWRYLFKGARE
-209 NVARYEAWLSTQLTP
+209 DVASYERWLRPKLKA

-233 EGSQVG
+233 QGSQVG
-239 KPLANA
+239 RSLANA

-275 TSMVALLKT
+275 TNMVALLKT

-304 LAGALIGLAAGSA
+304 LAGAFIGLVAGSA
-317 MQWLTLYLLGDLLP
+317 MQWLTLHLLGNLLP

-378 AGIPPWLMVPVGL
+378 AGIPPWLALPVAL
-391 LGLFA
+391 LGLFG
-396 LVWGFTADVRLAVGL
+396 LVWGFTADVTLALGL
-411 IGGMGVLML
+411 IGGMGLLMG
-420 LLALLASGLLR
+420 LLALIASLLLR
-431 LGSRLKGPHALRL
+431 FGRRVKGPHALRL

-452 RSSGLFQLAG
+452 RGSGLFQLAG

-475 ARVDLLEDFSTR
+475 VRVDLLDEFSAR
-487 LPDDAPNRF
+487 LPADAPNRF
-496 LVNVADAE
+496 LVNIADHE

-513 RAGAITSDFYPMVRG
+513 GAGALTSDFYPMVRG
-528 RLTRIAG
+528 RLVSIAS
-535 EAVGEDAAREGVDR
+535 EAVRDNDEDGREGVNR
-549 ELNFTTAAALPPD
+549 ELNFTTTTGLPPD
-562 NKVTSGQ
+562 NTLTAGRWLDGPGQ
-569 WLGGKGEVSV
+569 VSV
-579 DEALAERLGIA
+579 DKDLAKRLDIA
-590 LGDVLGFTIEG
+590 LGDTLGFTIEG
-601 RAFEARVTSLRS
+601 RSFKAQVTSLRA

-634 FSQTWLGSYRLPAQL
+634 FSQTWLGSYRLP
-649 SEQGRSAEVE
+649 EQGRVAEVE
-659 IIRRHPTVSLIDV
+659 LIRRHPTVSLIDV
-672 EDLVGRLTL
+672 DDLIVRLTA
-681 VSDQVSRAL
+681 VSEQVSRAL

-728 GSALLEKMLRWE
+728 SSDLLKKMLRWE
-740 LVASGALAGLC
+740 LVASGLLAGLC

-763 QWWWQGAQW
+763 QWWWFEGQW
-772 QFHWAIWGSLP
+772 QFHWAIWAGLP

-789 VTLAGQGMRRQLLAG
+789 VTLAGQGMQRQLLAG

>member
-1 MSQWRLGLKLLRR
+1 MSQWRLGFKLLRR
-14 EGFSGELRWF
+14 EGFNGELRWF

-74 AQAKQEGLV
+74 EQAAKTGLA

-100 QLASIRAVPS
+100 QLASIRAVPE
-110 DFPFYGKLELNPQR
+110 DFPFYGKLELSPQR

-135 RVMLLLGAKAG
+135 RVMQLLAAKPG
-146 DELEVGNT
+146 DALEVGNT
-154 RLKVAGEL
+154 VLKVAGVL
-162 GQEPDQGFSPFQM
+162 GQEPDQGFSPFLL

-194 GSRQQWRYLIKGPRE
+194 GSRQQWRYLFKGSREQVADYERWLKPRLK
-209 NVARYEAWLSTQLTP
+209 A

-233 EGSQVG
+233 QGSQVG
-239 KPLANA
+239 RSLANA

-275 TSMVALLKT
+275 TNMVALLKT
-284 LGASRRTLWQLMGT
+284 LGASRRSLWQLMGT
-298 LLFSLT
+298 LLLSLT
-304 LAGALIGLAAGSA
+304 LVGALLGLVAGSA
-317 MQWLTLYLLGDLLP
+317 MQWLTLHLLGNLLP

-378 AGIPPWLMVPVGL
+378 AGIPPWLALPVAL
-391 LGLFA
+391 LGLFG
-396 LVWGFTADVRLAVGL
+396 LVWGFTADATLALGL
-411 IGGMGVLML
+411 IGGMGLLMG
-420 LLALLASGLLR
+420 LLALIASLLLR
-431 LGSRLKGPHALRL
+431 LGRRVQGPHALRL

-452 RSSGLFQLAG
+452 RGSGLFQLAG

-475 ARVDLLEDFSTR
+475 ARVDLLGEFSAR
-487 LPDDAPNRF
+487 LPADAPNRF
-496 LVNVADAE
+496 LVNVADGE
-504 REGILADLH
+504 REGILADL
-513 RAGAITSDFYPMVRG
+513 RQAGAVTSDFYPMVRG
-528 RLTRIAG
+528 RLVSIAS
-535 EAVGEDAAREGVDR
+535 EAVRDTDEDGREGVNR
-549 ELNFTTAAALPPD
+549 ELNFTTTATLPPD
-562 NKVTSGQ
+562 NTLTAGRWLDGPGQ
-569 WLGGKGEVSV
+569 VSV
-579 DEALAERLGIA
+579 DKDLAKRLDIA
-590 LGDVLGFTIEG
+590 LGDTLGFTIEG
-601 RAFEARVTSLRS
+601 RSFKAQVTSLRA

-634 FSQTWLGSYRLPAQL
+634 FSQTWLGSYRLP
-649 SEQGRSAEVE
+649 EQGRVAEVE
-659 IIRRHPTVSLIDV
+659 LIRRHPTVSLIDV
-672 EDLVGRLTL
+672 DDLIVRLTA

-728 GSALLEKMLRWE
+728 GSELLRKMLRWE
-740 LVASGALAGLC
+740 LVASGLLAGLC
-751 AAMVVELCSFGL
+751 AAMVVELCSLGL
-763 QWWWQGAQW
+763 QWWWFEGQW
-772 QFHWAIWGSLP
+772 QFHWAIWAGLP
-783 LLGALL
+783 LLGAVL
-789 VTLAGQGMRRQLLAG
+789 VTLAGQGMQRQLLAG

>member
-1 MSQWRLGLKLLRR
+1 MSQWRLGLRLLRR
-14 EGFSGELRWF
+14 EGFNGELRWF

-52 GRDFIGADRVLR
+52 GRDFIGADRALR
-64 SATPAPAAWL
+64 SATPAPAGWL
-74 AQAKQEGLV
+74 EQAVKTGLA

-100 QLASIRAVPS
+100 QLASIRAVPEN
-110 DFPFYGKLELNPQR
+110 FPFYGKLELIPQR

-135 RVMLLLGAKAG
+135 RVMQLLAAKPG

-154 RLKVAGEL
+154 VLKVAGVL
-162 GQEPDQGFSPFQM
+162 GQEPDQGFSPFLL

-194 GSRQQWRYLIKGPRE
+194 GSRQQWRYLFKGTREQVADYERWLKPRLK
-209 NVARYEAWLSTQLTP
+209 A

-233 EGSQVG
+233 QGSQVG
-239 KPLANA
+239 RSLANA

-275 TSMVALLKT
+275 TNMVALLKT

-298 LLFSLT
+298 LLLSLT
-304 LAGALIGLAAGSA
+304 LAGALLGLVAGSA
-317 MQWLTLYLLGDLLP
+317 MQWLTLHLLGNLLP

-378 AGIPPWLMVPVGL
+378 AGIPPWLALPVAL
-391 LGLFA
+391 LGLFG
-396 LVWGFTADVRLAVGL
+396 LVWGFTADATLALGL
-411 IGGMGVLML
+411 IGGMGLLMG
-420 LLALLASGLLR
+420 LLAVIASLLLR
-431 LGSRLKGPHALRL
+431 LGRRVQGPHALRL

-452 RSSGLFQLAG
+452 RGSGLFQLAG

-475 ARVDLLEDFSTR
+475 ARVDLLGEFSAR
-487 LPDDAPNRF
+487 LPADAPNRF
-496 LVNVADAE
+496 LVNVADGE
-504 REGILADLH
+504 REGILADL
-513 RAGAITSDFYPMVRG
+513 RQAGAVTSDFYPMVRG
-528 RLTRIAG
+528 RLVSIAS
-535 EAVGEDAAREGVDR
+535 EAVRDTDEDGREGVNR
-549 ELNFTTAAALPPD
+549 ELNFTTTATLPPD
-562 NKVTSGQ
+562 NTLTAGRWLDGPGQ
-569 WLGGKGEVSV
+569 VSV
-579 DEALAERLGIA
+579 DKDLAKRLDIA
-590 LGDVLGFTIEG
+590 LGDTLGFTIEG
-601 RAFEARVTSLRS
+601 RSFKAKVTSLRA

-634 FSQTWLGSYRLPAQL
+634 FSQTWLGSYRLP
-649 SEQGRSAEVE
+649 EQGRVAEVE
-659 IIRRHPTVSLIDV
+659 LIRRHPTVSLIDV
-672 EDLVGRLTL
+672 DDLIVRLTA

-728 GSALLEKMLRWE
+728 GSELLRKMLRWE
-740 LVASGALAGLC
+740 LVASGLLAGLC
-751 AAMVVELCSFGL
+751 AAMVVELCSLGL
-763 QWWWQGAQW
+763 QWWWFEGQW
-772 QFHWAIWGSLP
+772 QFHWAIWAGLP
-783 LLGALL
+783 LLGAVL
-789 VTLAGQGMRRQLLAG
+789 VTLAGQGMQRQLLAG

>member
-1 MSQWRLGLKLLRR
+1 MSQWRLGFKLLRR
-14 EGFSGELRWF
+14 EGFNGELRWF

-74 AQAKQEGLV
+74 EQAAKTGLA

-100 QLASIRAVPS
+100 QLASIRAVPE
-110 DFPFYGKLELNPQR
+110 DFPFYGKLELSPQR

-135 RVMLLLGAKAG
+135 RVMQLLAAKPG
-146 DELEVGNT
+146 DALEVGNT
-154 RLKVAGEL
+154 VLKVAGVL
-162 GQEPDQGFSPFQM
+162 GQEPDQGFSPFLL

-194 GSRQQWRYLIKGPRE
+194 GSRQQWRYLFKGTRE
-209 NVARYEAWLSTQLTP
+209 QVADYERWLKPKLKA

-233 EGSQVG
+233 QGSQVG
-239 KPLANA
+239 RSLANA

-275 TSMVALLKT
+275 TNMVALLKT
-284 LGASRRTLWQLMGT
+284 LGASRRSLWQLMGT
-298 LLFSLT
+298 LLLSLT
-304 LAGALIGLAAGSA
+304 LVGALLGLVAGSA
-317 MQWLTLYLLGDLLP
+317 MQWLTLHLLGNLLP

-378 AGIPPWLMVPVGL
+378 AGIPPWLALPVAL
-391 LGLFA
+391 LGLFG
-396 LVWGFTADVRLAVGL
+396 LVWGFTADATLALGL
-411 IGGMGVLML
+411 IGGMGLLMG
-420 LLALLASGLLR
+420 LLALIASLLLR
-431 LGSRLKGPHALRL
+431 LGRRVQGPHALRL

-452 RSSGLFQLAG
+452 RGSGLFQLAG

-475 ARVDLLEDFSTR
+475 ARVDLLGEFSAR
-487 LPDDAPNRF
+487 LPADAPNRF
-496 LVNVADAE
+496 LVNVADGE
-504 REGILADLH
+504 REGILADL
-513 RAGAITSDFYPMVRG
+513 RQAGAVTSDFYPMVRG
-528 RLTRIAG
+528 RLVSIAS
-535 EAVGEDAAREGVDR
+535 EAVRDTDEDGREGVNR
-549 ELNFTTAAALPPD
+549 ELNFTTTATLPPD
-562 NKVTSGQ
+562 NTLTAGRWLDGPGQ
-569 WLGGKGEVSV
+569 VSV
-579 DEALAERLGIA
+579 DKDLAKRLDIA
-590 LGDVLGFTIEG
+590 LGDTLGFTIEG
-601 RAFEARVTSLRS
+601 RSFKAQVTSLRA

-634 FSQTWLGSYRLPAQL
+634 FSQTWLGSYRLP
-649 SEQGRSAEVE
+649 EQGRVAEVE
-659 IIRRHPTVSLIDV
+659 LIRRHPTVSLIDV
-672 EDLVGRLTL
+672 DDLIVRLTA

-728 GSALLEKMLRWE
+728 GSELLRKMLRWE
-740 LVASGALAGLC
+740 LVASGLLAGLC
-751 AAMVVELCSFGL
+751 AAMVVELCSLGL
-763 QWWWQGAQW
+763 QWWWFEGQW
-772 QFHWAIWGSLP
+772 QFHWAIWAGLP
-783 LLGALL
+783 LLGAVL
-789 VTLAGQGMRRQLLAG
+789 VTLAGQGMQRQLLAG

>member
-1 MSQWRLGLKLLRR
+1 MSQWRLGFKLLRR
-14 EGFSGELRWF
+14 EGFNGELRWF

-74 AQAKQEGLV
+74 EQAAKTGLA

-100 QLASIRAVPS
+100 QLASIRAVPE
-110 DFPFYGKLELNPQR
+110 DFPFYGKLELSPQR

-135 RVMLLLGAKAG
+135 RVMQLLAAKPG
-146 DELEVGNT
+146 DALEVGNT
-154 RLKVAGEL
+154 VLKVAGVL
-162 GQEPDQGFSPFQM
+162 GQEPDQGFSPFLL

-194 GSRQQWRYLIKGPRE
+194 GSRQQWRYLFKGTREQVADYERWLKPRLK
-209 NVARYEAWLSTQLTP
+209 A

-233 EGSQVG
+233 QGSQVG
-239 KPLANA
+239 RSLANA

-259 GALAMGIAVRH
+259 GALAMSIAVRH

-275 TSMVALLKT
+275 TNMVALLKT
-284 LGASRRTLWQLMGT
+284 LGASRRSLWQLMGT
-298 LLFSLT
+298 LLLSLT
-304 LAGALIGLAAGSA
+304 LVGALLGLVAGSA
-317 MQWLTLYLLGDLLP
+317 MQWLTLHLLGNLLP

-378 AGIPPWLMVPVGL
+378 AGIPPWLALPVAL
-391 LGLFA
+391 LGLFG
-396 LVWGFTADVRLAVGL
+396 LVWGFTADATLALGL
-411 IGGMGVLML
+411 IGGMGLLMG
-420 LLALLASGLLR
+420 LLALIASLLLR
-431 LGSRLKGPHALRL
+431 LGRRVQGPHALRL

-452 RSSGLFQLAG
+452 RGSGLFQLAG

-475 ARVDLLEDFSTR
+475 ARVDLLGEFSAR
-487 LPDDAPNRF
+487 LPADAPNRF
-496 LVNVADAE
+496 LVNVADGE
-504 REGILADLH
+504 REGILADL
-513 RAGAITSDFYPMVRG
+513 RQAGAVTSDFYPMVRG
-528 RLTRIAG
+528 RLVSIAS
-535 EAVGEDAAREGVDR
+535 EAVLDTDEDGREGVNR
-549 ELNFTTAAALPPD
+549 ELNFTTTATLPPD
-562 NKVTSGQ
+562 NTLTTGRWLDGPGQ
-569 WLGGKGEVSV
+569 VSV
-579 DEALAERLGIA
+579 DKDLAKRLDIA
-590 LGDVLGFTIEG
+590 LGDTLGFTIEG
-601 RAFEARVTSLRS
+601 RSFKAQVTSLRA

-627 SPDVLAP
+627 SPDVLTP
-634 FSQTWLGSYRLPAQL
+634 FSQTWLGSYRLP
-649 SEQGRSAEVE
+649 EQGRVAEVE
-659 IIRRHPTVSLIDV
+659 LIRRHPTVSLIDV
-672 EDLVGRLTL
+672 DDLIVRLTA

-728 GSALLEKMLRWE
+728 GSELLRKMLRWE
-740 LVASGALAGLC
+740 LVASGLLAGLC
-751 AAMVVELCSFGL
+751 AAMVVELCSLGL
-763 QWWWQGAQW
+763 QWWWFEGQW
-772 QFHWAIWGSLP
+772 QFHWAIWAGLP
-783 LLGALL
+783 LLGAVL
-789 VTLAGQGMRRQLLAG
+789 VTLAGQGMQRQLLAG

>member
-1 MSQWRLGLKLLRR
+1 MNQWRLGFKLLRR
-14 EGFSGELRWF
+14 EGFNGELRWF

-64 SATPAPAAWL
+64 SATPAPAAWFEQAAKTGL
-74 AQAKQEGLV
+74 A

-100 QLASIRAVPS
+100 QLASIRAVPE
-110 DFPFYGKLELNPQR
+110 DFPFYGKLELSPQR

-135 RVMLLLGAKAG
+135 RVMQLLAAKPG
-146 DELEVGNT
+146 DALEVGNT
-154 RLKVAGEL
+154 VLKVAGVL
-162 GQEPDQGFSPFQM
+162 GQEPDQGFSPFLL

-194 GSRQQWRYLIKGPRE
+194 GSRQQWRYLFKGTREQVGEYERWLKPRLK
-209 NVARYEAWLSTQLTP
+209 A

-233 EGSQVG
+233 QGSQVG
-239 KPLANA
+239 RSLANA

-275 TSMVALLKT
+275 TNMVALLKT
-284 LGASRRTLWQLMGT
+284 LGASRRSLWQLMGT
-298 LLFSLT
+298 LLLSLT
-304 LAGALIGLAAGSA
+304 LVGALLGLVAGSA
-317 MQWLTLYLLGDLLP
+317 MQWLTLHLLGNLLP

-378 AGIPPWLMVPVGL
+378 AGIPPWLALPVAL
-391 LGLFA
+391 LGLFG
-396 LVWGFTADVRLAVGL
+396 LVWGFTADVTLALGL
-411 IGGMGVLML
+411 IGGMGLLMG
-420 LLALLASGLLR
+420 LLALIASLLLR
-431 LGSRLKGPHALRL
+431 LGRRVQGPHALRL

-452 RSSGLFQLAG
+452 RGSGLFQLAG

-475 ARVDLLEDFSTR
+475 ARVDLLGEFSAR
-487 LPDDAPNRF
+487 LPADAPNRF
-496 LVNVADAE
+496 LVNVADGE
-504 REGILADLH
+504 REGILADL
-513 RAGAITSDFYPMVRG
+513 RQAGAVTSDFYPMVRG
-528 RLTRIAG
+528 RLVSIAS
-535 EAVGEDAAREGVDR
+535 ETVHDTDEDGREGVNR
-549 ELNFTTAAALPPD
+549 ELNFTTTATLPPD
-562 NKVTSGQ
+562 NTLTAGRWLDGPGQ
-569 WLGGKGEVSV
+569 VSV
-579 DEALAERLGIA
+579 DKDLAKRLDIA
-590 LGDVLGFTIEG
+590 LGDTLGFTIEG
-601 RAFEARVTSLRS
+601 RSFKAQVTSLRA

-634 FSQTWLGSYRLPAQL
+634 FSQTWLGSYRLP
-649 SEQGRSAEVE
+649 EQGRVAEVE
-659 IIRRHPTVSLIDV
+659 LIRRHPTVSLIDV
-672 EDLVGRLTL
+672 DDLIVRLTA

-728 GSALLEKMLRWE
+728 GSELLRKVLRWE
-740 LVASGALAGLC
+740 LVASGLLAGLC
-751 AAMVVELCSFGL
+751 AAMVVELCSLGL
-763 QWWWQGAQW
+763 QWWWFEGQW
-772 QFHWAIWGSLP
+772 QFHWAIWAGLP
-783 LLGALL
+783 LLGAVL
-789 VTLAGQGMRRQLLAG
+789 VTLAGQGMQRQLLAG

>member
-1 MSQWRLGLKLLRR
+1 MSQWRLGFKLLRR
-14 EGFSGELRWF
+14 EGFNGELRWF

-64 SATPAPAAWL
+64 SATPAPTTWLEQAAKTGL
-74 AQAKQEGLV
+74 A

-100 QLASIRAVPS
+100 QLASIRAVPE
-110 DFPFYGKLELNPQR
+110 DFPFYGKLELSPQR

-135 RVMLLLGAKAG
+135 RVMQLLAAKPG
-146 DELEVGNT
+146 DVLEVGNT
-154 RLKVAGEL
+154 VLKVAGGL
-162 GQEPDQGFSPFQM
+162 GQEPDQGFSPFLL

-194 GSRQQWRYLIKGPRE
+194 GSRQQWRYLFKGTREQVADYERWLKPRLK
-209 NVARYEAWLSTQLTP
+209 A

-233 EGSQVG
+233 QGSQVG
-239 KPLANA
+239 RSLANA

-284 LGASRRTLWQLMGT
+284 LGASRRSLWQLMGT
-298 LLFSLT
+298 LLLSLT
-304 LAGALIGLAAGSA
+304 LVGALLGLVAGSA
-317 MQWLTLYLLGDLLP
+317 MQWLTLHLLGNLLP

-378 AGIPPWLMVPVGL
+378 AGIPPWLALPVAL
-391 LGLFA
+391 LGLFG
-396 LVWGFTADVRLAVGL
+396 LVWGFTADATLALGL
-411 IGGMGVLML
+411 IGGMGLLMG
-420 LLALLASGLLR
+420 LLALIASLLLL
-431 LGSRLKGPHALRL
+431 LGRRVQGPHALRL

-452 RSSGLFQLAG
+452 RGSGLFQLAG

-475 ARVDLLEDFSTR
+475 ARVDLLGEFSAR
-487 LPDDAPNRF
+487 LPADAPNRF
-496 LVNVADAE
+496 LVNVADGE
-504 REGILADLH
+504 REGILADL
-513 RAGAITSDFYPMVRG
+513 RQAGAVTSDFYPMVRG
-528 RLTRIAG
+528 RLVSIAS
-535 EAVGEDAAREGVDR
+535 EAVRDTDEDGREGVNR
-549 ELNFTTAAALPPD
+549 ELNFTTTATLPPD
-562 NKVTSGQ
+562 NTLTAGRWLDGPGQ
-569 WLGGKGEVSV
+569 VSV
-579 DEALAERLGIA
+579 DKDLAKRLDIA
-590 LGDVLGFTIEG
+590 LGDTLGFTIEG
-601 RAFEARVTSLRS
+601 RSFKAQVTSLRA

-627 SPDVLAP
+627 SPDVLTP
-634 FSQTWLGSYRLPAQL
+634 FSQTWLGSYRLP
-649 SEQGRSAEVE
+649 EQGRVAEVE
-659 IIRRHPTVSLIDV
+659 LIRRHPTVSLIDV
-672 EDLVGRLTL
+672 DDLIVRLTA

-728 GSALLEKMLRWE
+728 GSELLRKMLRWE
-740 LVASGALAGLC
+740 LVASGLLAGLC
-751 AAMVVELCSFGL
+751 AAMVVELCSLGL
-763 QWWWQGAQW
+763 QWWWFEGQW
-772 QFHWAIWGSLP
+772 QFHWAIWAGLP
-783 LLGALL
+783 LLGAVL
-789 VTLAGQGMRRQLLAG
+789 VTLAGQGMQRQLLAG

>member
-1 MSQWRLGLKLLRR
+1 MSQWRLGFKLLRR
-14 EGFSGELRWF
+14 EGFNGELRWF

-74 AQAKQEGLV
+74 EQAAKTGLA

-100 QLASIRAVPS
+100 QLASIRAVPE
-110 DFPFYGKLELNPQR
+110 DFPFYGKLELSPQR

-135 RVMLLLGAKAG
+135 RVMQLLAAKPG
-146 DELEVGNT
+146 DALEVGNT
-154 RLKVAGEL
+154 VLKVAGVL
-162 GQEPDQGFSPFQM
+162 GQEPDQGFSPFLL

-194 GSRQQWRYLIKGPRE
+194 GSRQQWRYLFKGTREQVADYERWLKPRLK
-209 NVARYEAWLSTQLTP
+209 A

-233 EGSQVG
+233 QGSQVG
-239 KPLANA
+239 RSLANA

-275 TSMVALLKT
+275 TNMVALLKT
-284 LGASRRTLWQLMGT
+284 LGASRRSLWQLMGT
-298 LLFSLT
+298 LLLSLT
-304 LAGALIGLAAGSA
+304 LVGALLGLVAGSA
-317 MQWLTLYLLGDLLP
+317 MQWLTLHLLGNLLP

-378 AGIPPWLMVPVGL
+378 AGIPPWLALPVAL
-391 LGLFA
+391 LGLFG
-396 LVWGFTADVRLAVGL
+396 LVWAFTADATLALGL
-411 IGGMGVLML
+411 IGGMGLLMG
-420 LLALLASGLLR
+420 LLALIASLLLR
-431 LGSRLKGPHALRL
+431 LGRRVQGPHALRL

-452 RSSGLFQLAG
+452 RGSGLFQLAG

-475 ARVDLLEDFSTR
+475 ARVDLLGEFSAR
-487 LPDDAPNRF
+487 LPADAPNRF
-496 LVNVADAE
+496 LVNVADGE
-504 REGILADLH
+504 REGILADL
-513 RAGAITSDFYPMVRG
+513 RQAGAVTSDFYPMVRG
-528 RLTRIAG
+528 RLVSIAS
-535 EAVGEDAAREGVDR
+535 EAVRDTDEDGREGVNR
-549 ELNFTTAAALPPD
+549 ELNFTTTATLPPD
-562 NKVTSGQ
+562 NTLTAGRWLDGPGQ
-569 WLGGKGEVSV
+569 VSV
-579 DEALAERLGIA
+579 DKDLAKRLDIA
-590 LGDVLGFTIEG
+590 LGDTLGFTIEG
-601 RAFEARVTSLRS
+601 RSFKAQVTSLRA

-634 FSQTWLGSYRLPAQL
+634 FSQTWLGSYRLP
-649 SEQGRSAEVE
+649 EQGRVAEVE
-659 IIRRHPTVSLIDV
+659 LIRRHPTVSLIDV
-672 EDLVGRLTL
+672 DDLIVRLTA

-728 GSALLEKMLRWE
+728 GSELLRKMLRWE
-740 LVASGALAGLC
+740 LVASGLLAGLC
-751 AAMVVELCSFGL
+751 AAMVVELCSLGL
-763 QWWWQGAQW
+763 QWWWFEGQW
-772 QFHWAIWGSLP
+772 QFHWAIWIGLP
-783 LLGALL
+783 LLGAVL
-789 VTLAGQGMRRQLLAG
+789 VTLAGQGMQRQLLAG

>member
-1 MSQWRLGLKLLRR
+1 MSQWRLGFKLLRR
-14 EGFSGELRWF
+14 EGFNGELRWF

-74 AQAKQEGLV
+74 EQAAKTGLA

-100 QLASIRAVPS
+100 QLASIRAVPE
-110 DFPFYGKLELNPQR
+110 DFPFYGKLELSPQR

-135 RVMLLLGAKAG
+135 RVMQLLAAKPG
-146 DELEVGNT
+146 DALEVGNT
-154 RLKVAGEL
+154 VLKVAGVL
-162 GQEPDQGFSPFQM
+162 GQEPDQGFSPFLL

-194 GSRQQWRYLIKGPRE
+194 GSRQQWRYLFKGTREQVADYERWLKPRLK
-209 NVARYEAWLSTQLTP
+209 A

-233 EGSQVG
+233 QGSQVG
-239 KPLANA
+239 RSLANA

-275 TSMVALLKT
+275 TNMVALLKT
-284 LGASRRTLWQLMGT
+284 LGASRRSLWQLMGT
-298 LLFSLT
+298 LLLSLT
-304 LAGALIGLAAGSA
+304 LVGALLGLVAGSA
-317 MQWLTLYLLGDLLP
+317 MQWLTLHLLGNLLP

-378 AGIPPWLMVPVGL
+378 AGIPPWLALPVAL
-391 LGLFA
+391 LGLFG
-396 LVWGFTADVRLAVGL
+396 LVWGFTADATLALGL
-411 IGGMGVLML
+411 IGGMGLLMG
-420 LLALLASGLLR
+420 LLALIASLLLR
-431 LGSRLKGPHALRL
+431 LGRRVQGPHALRL

-452 RSSGLFQLAG
+452 RGSGLFQLAG

-475 ARVDLLEDFSTR
+475 ARVDLLGEFSAR
-487 LPDDAPNRF
+487 LPADAPNRF
-496 LVNVADAE
+496 LVNVADGE
-504 REGILADLH
+504 REGILADL
-513 RAGAITSDFYPMVRG
+513 RQAGAVTSDFYPMVRG
-528 RLTRIAG
+528 RLVSIAS
-535 EAVGEDAAREGVDR
+535 EAVRDTDEDGREGVNR
-549 ELNFTTAAALPPD
+549 ELNFTTTATLPPD
-562 NKVTSGQ
+562 NTLTAGRWLDGPGQ
-569 WLGGKGEVSV
+569 VSV
-579 DEALAERLGIA
+579 DKDLAKRLDIA
-590 LGDVLGFTIEG
+590 LGDTLGFTIEG
-601 RAFEARVTSLRS
+601 RSFKAQVTSLRA

-627 SPDVLAP
+627 SPDVLTP
-634 FSQTWLGSYRLPAQL
+634 FSQTWLGSYRLP
-649 SEQGRSAEVE
+649 EQGRVAEVE
-659 IIRRHPTVSLIDV
+659 LIRRHPTVSLIDV
-672 EDLVGRLTL
+672 DDLIVRLTA

-728 GSALLEKMLRWE
+728 GSELLRKMLRWE
-740 LVASGALAGLC
+740 LVASGLLAGLC
-751 AAMVVELCSFGL
+751 AAMVVELCSLGL
-763 QWWWQGAQW
+763 QWWWFEGQW
-772 QFHWAIWGSLP
+772 QFHWAIWAGLP
-783 LLGALL
+783 LLGAVL
-789 VTLAGQGMRRQLLAG
+789 VTLAGQGMQRQLLAG

>member
-1 MSQWRLGLKLLRR
+1 MSQWRLGFKLLRR
-14 EGFSGELRWF
+14 EGFNGELRWF

-74 AQAKQEGLV
+74 EQAAKTGLA

-100 QLASIRAVPS
+100 QLASIRAVPE
-110 DFPFYGKLELNPQR
+110 DFPFYGKLELSPQL

-135 RVMLLLGAKAG
+135 RVMQLLAAKPG
-146 DELEVGNT
+146 DALEVGNT
-154 RLKVAGEL
+154 VLKVAGVL
-162 GQEPDQGFSPFQM
+162 GQEPDQGFSPFLL

-194 GSRQQWRYLIKGPRE
+194 GSRQQWRYLFKGSRE
-209 NVARYEAWLSTQLTP
+209 QVAEYERWLKPKLKA

-233 EGSQVG
+233 QGSQVG
-239 KPLANA
+239 RSLANA

-275 TSMVALLKT
+275 TNMVALLKT
-284 LGASRRTLWQLMGT
+284 LGASRRSLWQLMGT
-298 LLFSLT
+298 LLLSLT
-304 LAGALIGLAAGSA
+304 LVGALLGLVAGSA
-317 MQWLTLYLLGDLLP
+317 MQWLTLHLLGNLLP

-378 AGIPPWLMVPVGL
+378 AGIPPWLALPVAL
-391 LGLFA
+391 LGLFG
-396 LVWGFTADVRLAVGL
+396 LVWGFTADATLALGL
-411 IGGMGVLML
+411 IGGMGLLMG
-420 LLALLASGLLR
+420 LLALIASLLLR
-431 LGSRLKGPHALRL
+431 LGRRVQGPHALRL

-452 RSSGLFQLAG
+452 RGSGLFQLAG

-475 ARVDLLEDFSTR
+475 ARVDLLGEFSAR
-487 LPDDAPNRF
+487 LPADAPNRF
-496 LVNVADAE
+496 LVNVADGE
-504 REGILADLH
+504 REGILADL
-513 RAGAITSDFYPMVRG
+513 RQAGAVTSDFYPMVRG
-528 RLTRIAG
+528 RLVSIAS
-535 EAVGEDAAREGVDR
+535 EAVRDTDEDGREGVNR
-549 ELNFTTAAALPPD
+549 ELNFTTTATLPPD
-562 NKVTSGQ
+562 NTLTAGRWLDGPGQ
-569 WLGGKGEVSV
+569 VSV
-579 DEALAERLGIA
+579 DKDLAKRLDIA
-590 LGDVLGFTIEG
+590 LGDTLGFTIEG
-601 RAFEARVTSLRS
+601 RSFKAQVTSLRA

-634 FSQTWLGSYRLPAQL
+634 FSQTWLGSYRLP
-649 SEQGRSAEVE
+649 EQGRVAEVE
-659 IIRRHPTVSLIDV
+659 LIRRHPTVSLIDV
-672 EDLVGRLTL
+672 DDLIVRLTA

-728 GSALLEKMLRWE
+728 GSELLRKMLRWE
-740 LVASGALAGLC
+740 LVASGLLAGLC
-751 AAMVVELCSFGL
+751 AAMVVELCSLGL
-763 QWWWQGAQW
+763 QWWWFEGQW
-772 QFHWAIWGSLP
+772 QFHWAIWAGLP
-783 LLGALL
+783 LLGAVL
-789 VTLAGQGMRRQLLAG
+789 VTLAGQGMQRQLLAG

>member
-1 MSQWRLGLKLLRR
+1 MSRWRLGVKLLRR

-52 GRDFIGADRVLR
+52 GRDFIGADRALR

-74 AQAKQEGLV
+74 KQAEKAGLS

-110 DFPFYGKLELNPQR
+110 DFPFYGKLELSPQR

-135 RVMLLLGAKAG
+135 RVMQLLEAKIG

-154 RLKVAGEL
+154 LLKVAGEL
-162 GQEPDQGFSPFQM
+162 GQEPDQGFSPFLL
-175 APRALIHSADVEAT
+175 APRALIHSADIEAT

-194 GSRQQWRYLIKGPRE
+194 GSRQQWRYLFKGARE
-209 NVARYEAWLSTQLTP
+209 DVAGYERWLRPKLKA

-233 EGSQVG
+233 QGSQVG
-239 KPLANA
+239 RSLANA

-275 TSMVALLKT
+275 TNMVALLKT

-304 LAGALIGLAAGSA
+304 LAGALIGLVAGSA
-317 MQWLTLYLLGDLLP
+317 MQWLTLYLLGNLLP

-378 AGIPPWLMVPVGL
+378 AGIPPWLALPVAL
-391 LGLFA
+391 LGLFG
-396 LVWGFTADVRLAVGL
+396 LVWGFTADVTLALGL
-411 IGGMGVLML
+411 IGGMGLLMG
-420 LLALLASGLLR
+420 LLALIASLLLR
-431 LGSRLKGPHALRL
+431 FGRRVKGPHALRL

-452 RSSGLFQLAG
+452 RGSGLFQLAG

-475 ARVDLLEDFSTR
+475 VRVDLLDDFSAR
-487 LPDDAPNRF
+487 LPADAPNRF
-496 LVNVADAE
+496 LVNIADHE

-513 RAGAITSDFYPMVRG
+513 SAGALTSDFYPMVRG
-528 RLTRIAG
+528 RLVSIAS
-535 EAVGEDAAREGVDR
+535 EAVRDSDEDGREGVNR
-549 ELNFTTAAALPPD
+549 ELNFTTTTGLPPD
-562 NKVTSGQ
+562 NTLTAGRWLDGPGQ
-569 WLGGKGEVSV
+569 VSV
-579 DEALAERLGIA
+579 DKDLAKRLDIA
-590 LGDVLGFTIEG
+590 LGDTLGFTIEG
-601 RAFEARVTSLRS
+601 RSFKAQVTSLRA

-634 FSQTWLGSYRLPAQL
+634 FSQTWLGSYRLP
-649 SEQGRSAEVE
+649 EQGRVAEVDL
-659 IIRRHPTVSLIDV
+659 IRRHPTVSLIDV
-672 EDLVGRLTL
+672 DDLIVRLTA
-681 VSDQVSRAL
+681 VSEQVSRAL

-728 GSALLEKMLRWE
+728 SSELLKKMLRWE
-740 LVASGALAGLC
+740 LVASGLLAGLC
-751 AAMVVELCSFGL
+751 AAIVVELCSFGL
-763 QWWWQGAQW
+763 QWWWFEGQW
-772 QFHWAIWGSLP
+772 QFHWAIWAGLP

-789 VTLAGQGMRRQLLAG
+789 VTLAGQGMQRQLLAG

>member
-1 MSQWRLGLKLLRR
+1 MSQWRLGLRLLRR

-52 GRDFIGADRVLR
+52 GRDFIGADRALR
-64 SATPAPAAWL
+64 SATPAPAGWL
-74 AQAKQEGLV
+74 EQAVKTGLA

-100 QLASIRAVPS
+100 QLASIRAVPEN
-110 DFPFYGKLELNPQR
+110 FPFYGKLELIPQR

-135 RVMLLLGAKAG
+135 RVMQLLAAKPG

-154 RLKVAGEL
+154 VLKVAGVL
-162 GQEPDQGFSPFQM
+162 GQEPDQGFSPFLL

-194 GSRQQWRYLIKGPRE
+194 GSRQQWRYLFKGTREQVADYERWLKPRLK
-209 NVARYEAWLSTQLTP
+209 A

-233 EGSQVG
+233 QGSQVG
-239 KPLANA
+239 RSLANA

-275 TSMVALLKT
+275 TNMVALLKT

-298 LLFSLT
+298 LLLSLT
-304 LAGALIGLAAGSA
+304 LAGALLGLVAGSA
-317 MQWLTLYLLGDLLP
+317 MQWLTLHLLGNLLP

-378 AGIPPWLMVPVGL
+378 AGIPPWLALPVAL
-391 LGLFA
+391 LGLFG
-396 LVWGFTADVRLAVGL
+396 LVWGFTADATLALGL
-411 IGGMGVLML
+411 IGGMGLLMG
-420 LLALLASGLLR
+420 LLAVIASLLLR
-431 LGSRLKGPHALRL
+431 LGRRVQGPHALRL

-452 RSSGLFQLAG
+452 RGSGLFQLAG

-475 ARVDLLEDFSTR
+475 ARVDLLGEFSAR
-487 LPDDAPNRF
+487 LPADAPNRF
-496 LVNVADAE
+496 LVNVADGE
-504 REGILADLH
+504 REGILADL
-513 RAGAITSDFYPMVRG
+513 RQAGAVTSDFYPMVRG
-528 RLTRIAG
+528 RLVSIAS
-535 EAVGEDAAREGVDR
+535 EAVRDTDEDGREGVNR
-549 ELNFTTAAALPPD
+549 ELNFTTTATLPPD
-562 NKVTSGQ
+562 NTLTAGRWLDGPGQ
-569 WLGGKGEVSV
+569 VSV
-579 DEALAERLGIA
+579 DKDLAKRLDIA
-590 LGDVLGFTIEG
+590 LGDTLGFTIEG
-601 RAFEARVTSLRS
+601 RSFKAKVTSLRA

-627 SPDVLAP
+627 SPEVLAP
-634 FSQTWLGSYRLPAQL
+634 FSQTWLGSYRLP
-649 SEQGRSAEVE
+649 EQGRVAEVE
-659 IIRRHPTVSLIDV
+659 LIRRHPTVSLIDV
-672 EDLVGRLTL
+672 DDLIVRLTA

-728 GSALLEKMLRWE
+728 GSELLRKMLRWE
-740 LVASGALAGLC
+740 LVASGLLAGLC
-751 AAMVVELCSFGL
+751 AAMVVELCSLGL
-763 QWWWQGAQW
+763 QWWWFEGQW
-772 QFHWAIWGSLP
+772 QFHWAIWAGLP
-783 LLGALL
+783 LLGAVL
-789 VTLAGQGMRRQLLAG
+789 VTLAGQGMQRQLLAG

>member
-1 MSQWRLGLKLLRR
+1 MSQWRLGFKLLRR
-14 EGFSGELRWF
+14 EGFNGELRWF

-74 AQAKQEGLV
+74 EQAAKTGLA

-100 QLASIRAVPS
+100 QLASIRAVPE
-110 DFPFYGKLELNPQR
+110 DFPFYGKLELSPQR

-135 RVMLLLGAKAG
+135 RVMQLLAAKPG
-146 DELEVGNT
+146 DALEVGNT
-154 RLKVAGEL
+154 VLKVAGVL
-162 GQEPDQGFSPFQM
+162 GQEPDQGFSPFLL

-194 GSRQQWRYLIKGPRE
+194 GSRQQWRYLFKGTREQVADYERWLKPRLK
-209 NVARYEAWLSTQLTP
+209 A

-233 EGSQVG
+233 QGSQVG
-239 KPLANA
+239 RSLANA

-259 GALAMGIAVRH
+259 GALAMSIAVRH

-275 TSMVALLKT
+275 TNMVALLKT
-284 LGASRRTLWQLMGT
+284 LGASRRSLWQLMGT
-298 LLFSLT
+298 LLLSLT
-304 LAGALIGLAAGSA
+304 LVGALLGLVAGSA
-317 MQWLTLYLLGDLLP
+317 MQLLTLHLLGNLLP

-378 AGIPPWLMVPVGL
+378 AGIPPWLALPVAL
-391 LGLFA
+391 LGLFG
-396 LVWGFTADVRLAVGL
+396 LVWGFTADATLALGL
-411 IGGMGVLML
+411 IGGMGLLMG
-420 LLALLASGLLR
+420 LLALIASLLLR
-431 LGSRLKGPHALRL
+431 LGRRVQGPHALRL

-452 RSSGLFQLAG
+452 RGSGLFQLAG

-475 ARVDLLEDFSTR
+475 ARVDLLGEFSAR
-487 LPDDAPNRF
+487 LPADAPNRF
-496 LVNVADAE
+496 LVNVADGE
-504 REGILADLH
+504 REGILADL
-513 RAGAITSDFYPMVRG
+513 RQAGAVTSDFYPMVRG
-528 RLTRIAG
+528 RLVSIAS
-535 EAVGEDAAREGVDR
+535 EAVLDTDENGREGVNR
-549 ELNFTTAAALPPD
+549 ELNFTTTATLPPD
-562 NKVTSGQ
+562 NTLTTGRWLDGPGQ
-569 WLGGKGEVSV
+569 VSV
-579 DEALAERLGIA
+579 DKDLAKRLDIA
-590 LGDVLGFTIEG
+590 LGDTLGFTIEG
-601 RAFEARVTSLRS
+601 RSFKAQVTSLRT

-634 FSQTWLGSYRLPAQL
+634 FSQTWLGSYRLP
-649 SEQGRSAEVE
+649 EQGRVAEVE
-659 IIRRHPTVSLIDV
+659 LIRRHPTVSLIDV
-672 EDLVGRLTL
+672 DDLIVRLTA

-728 GSALLEKMLRWE
+728 GSELLRKMLRWE
-740 LVASGALAGLC
+740 LVASGLLAGLC
-751 AAMVVELCSFGL
+751 AAMVVELCSLGL
-763 QWWWQGAQW
+763 QWWWFEGQW
-772 QFHWAIWGSLP
+772 QFHWAIWIGLP
-783 LLGALL
+783 LLGAVL
-789 VTLAGQGMRRQLLAG
+789 VTLVGQGMQRQLLAG

>member
-1 MSQWRLGLKLLRR
+1 MSQWRLGFKLLRR
-14 EGFSGELRWF
+14 EGFNGELRWF

-74 AQAKQEGLV
+74 EQAAKTGLA

-100 QLASIRAVPS
+100 QLASIRAVPE
-110 DFPFYGKLELNPQR
+110 DFPFYGKLELSPQR

-135 RVMLLLGAKAG
+135 RVMQLLAAKPG

-154 RLKVAGEL
+154 VLKVAGVL
-162 GQEPDQGFSPFQM
+162 GQEPDQGFSPFLL

-194 GSRQQWRYLIKGPRE
+194 GSRQQWRYLFKGTRE
-209 NVARYEAWLSTQLTP
+209 QVADYERWLKPKLKA

-233 EGSQVG
+233 QGSQVG
-239 KPLANA
+239 RSLANA

-275 TSMVALLKT
+275 TNMVALIKT
-284 LGASRRTLWQLMGT
+284 LGASCRSLWQLMGT
-298 LLFSLT
+298 LLLSLT
-304 LAGALIGLAAGSA
+304 LVGALLGLVAGSA
-317 MQWLTLYLLGDLLP
+317 MQWLTLHLLGNLLP

-378 AGIPPWLMVPVGL
+378 AGIPPWLALPVAL
-391 LGLFA
+391 LGLFG
-396 LVWGFTADVRLAVGL
+396 LVWGFTADATLALGL
-411 IGGMGVLML
+411 IGGMGLLMG
-420 LLALLASGLLR
+420 LLALIASLLLR
-431 LGSRLKGPHALRL
+431 LGRRVQGPHALRL

-452 RSSGLFQLAG
+452 RGSGLFQLAG

-475 ARVDLLEDFSTR
+475 ARVDLLGEFSAR
-487 LPDDAPNRF
+487 LPADAPNRF
-496 LVNVADAE
+496 LVNVADGE
-504 REGILADLH
+504 REGILADL
-513 RAGAITSDFYPMVRG
+513 RQAGAVTSDFYPMVRG
-528 RLTRIAG
+528 RLVSIAS
-535 EAVGEDAAREGVDR
+535 EAVRDTDEDGREGVNR
-549 ELNFTTAAALPPD
+549 ELNFTTTATLPPD
-562 NKVTSGQ
+562 NTLTAGRWLDGPGQ
-569 WLGGKGEVSV
+569 VSV
-579 DEALAERLGIA
+579 DKDLAKRLDIA
-590 LGDVLGFTIEG
+590 LGDTLGFTIEG
-601 RAFEARVTSLRS
+601 RSFKAQVTSLRA

-627 SPDVLAP
+627 SPDVLAS
-634 FSQTWLGSYRLPAQL
+634 FSQTWLGSYRLP
-649 SEQGRSAEVE
+649 EQGRVAEVE
-659 IIRRHPTVSLIDV
+659 LIRRHPTVSLIDV
-672 EDLVGRLTL
+672 DDLIVRLTA

-728 GSALLEKMLRWE
+728 GSELLRKMLRWE
-740 LVASGALAGLC
+740 LVASGLLAGLC
-751 AAMVVELCSFGL
+751 AAMVVELCSLGL
-763 QWWWQGAQW
+763 QWWWFEGQW
-772 QFHWAIWGSLP
+772 QFHWAIWAGLP
-783 LLGALL
+783 LLGAVL
-789 VTLAGQGMRRQLLAG
+789 VTLAGQGMQRQLLAG

>member
-1 MSQWRLGLKLLRR
+1 MSQWRLGFKLLRR
-14 EGFSGELRWF
+14 EGFNGELRWF

-74 AQAKQEGLV
+74 EQAAKTGLA

-100 QLASIRAVPS
+100 QLASIRAVPE
-110 DFPFYGKLELNPQR
+110 DFPFYGKLELSPQR

-135 RVMLLLGAKAG
+135 RVMQLLAAKPG
-146 DELEVGNT
+146 DALEVGNT
-154 RLKVAGEL
+154 VLKVAGVL
-162 GQEPDQGFSPFQM
+162 GQEPDQGFSPFLL

-194 GSRQQWRYLIKGPRE
+194 GSRQQWRYLFKGTREQVADYERWLKPRLK
-209 NVARYEAWLSTQLTP
+209 A

-233 EGSQVG
+233 QGSQVG
-239 KPLANA
+239 RSLANA

-275 TSMVALLKT
+275 TNMVALLKT
-284 LGASRRTLWQLMGT
+284 LGASRRSLWQLMGT
-298 LLFSLT
+298 LLLSLT
-304 LAGALIGLAAGSA
+304 LVGALLGLVAGSA
-317 MQWLTLYLLGDLLP
+317 MQWLTLHLLGNLLP

-378 AGIPPWLMVPVGL
+378 AGIPPWLALPVAL
-391 LGLFA
+391 LGLFG
-396 LVWGFTADVRLAVGL
+396 LVWGFTADATLALGL
-411 IGGMGVLML
+411 IGGMGLLMG
-420 LLALLASGLLR
+420 LLALIASLLLR
-431 LGSRLKGPHALRL
+431 LGRRVQGPHALRL

-452 RSSGLFQLAG
+452 RGSGLFQLAG

-475 ARVDLLEDFSTR
+475 ARVDLLGEFSTR
-487 LPDDAPNRF
+487 LPADAPNRF
-496 LVNVADAE
+496 LVNVADGE
-504 REGILADLH
+504 REGILADL
-513 RAGAITSDFYPMVRG
+513 RQAGAVTSDFYPMVRG
-528 RLTRIAG
+528 RLVSIAS
-535 EAVGEDAAREGVDR
+535 EAVRDTDEDGREGVNR
-549 ELNFTTAAALPPD
+549 ELNFTTTATLPPD
-562 NKVTSGQ
+562 NTLTAGRWLDGPGQ
-569 WLGGKGEVSV
+569 VSV
-579 DEALAERLGIA
+579 DKDLAKRLDIA
-590 LGDVLGFTIEG
+590 LGDTLGFTIEG
-601 RAFEARVTSLRS
+601 RSFKAQVTSLRA

-627 SPDVLAP
+627 SPDVLTP
-634 FSQTWLGSYRLPAQL
+634 FSQTWLGSYRLP
-649 SEQGRSAEVE
+649 EQGRVAEVE
-659 IIRRHPTVSLIDV
+659 LIRRHPTVSLIDV
-672 EDLVGRLTL
+672 DDLIVRLTA

-728 GSALLEKMLRWE
+728 GSELLRKMLRWE
-740 LVASGALAGLC
+740 LVASGLLAGLC
-751 AAMVVELCSFGL
+751 AAMVVELCSLGL
-763 QWWWQGAQW
+763 QWWWFEGQW
-772 QFHWAIWGSLP
+772 QFHWAIWAGLP
-783 LLGALL
+783 LLGAVL
-789 VTLAGQGMRRQLLAG
+789 VTLAGQGMQRQLLAG

>member
-1 MSQWRLGLKLLRR
+1 MSQWRLGFKLLRR
-14 EGFSGELRWF
+14 EGFNGELRWF

-64 SATPAPAAWL
+64 SATPAPAAWFEQAAKTGL
-74 AQAKQEGLV
+74 A

-100 QLASIRAVPS
+100 QLASIRAVPE
-110 DFPFYGKLELNPQR
+110 DFPFYGKLELSPQR

-135 RVMLLLGAKAG
+135 RVMQLLAAKPG
-146 DELEVGNT
+146 DALEVGNT
-154 RLKVAGEL
+154 VLKVAGVL
-162 GQEPDQGFSPFQM
+162 GQEPDQGFSPFLL

-194 GSRQQWRYLIKGPRE
+194 GSRQQWRYLFKGTREQVADYERWLKPRLK
-209 NVARYEAWLSTQLTP
+209 A

-233 EGSQVG
+233 QGSQVG
-239 KPLANA
+239 RSLANA

-275 TSMVALLKT
+275 TNMVALLKT
-284 LGASRRTLWQLMGT
+284 LGASRRSLWQLMGT
-298 LLFSLT
+298 LLLSLT
-304 LAGALIGLAAGSA
+304 LVGALLGLVAGSA
-317 MQWLTLYLLGDLLP
+317 MQWLTLHLLGNLLP

-378 AGIPPWLMVPVGL
+378 AGIPPWLALPVAL
-391 LGLFA
+391 LGLFG
-396 LVWGFTADVRLAVGL
+396 LVWGFTADATLALGL
-411 IGGMGVLML
+411 IGGMGLLMG
-420 LLALLASGLLR
+420 LLALIASLLLR
-431 LGSRLKGPHALRL
+431 LGRRVQGPHALRL

-452 RSSGLFQLAG
+452 RGSGLFQLAG

-475 ARVDLLEDFSTR
+475 ARVDLLGEFSAR
-487 LPDDAPNRF
+487 LPADAPNRF
-496 LVNVADAE
+496 LVNVADGE
-504 REGILADLH
+504 REGILADL
-513 RAGAITSDFYPMVRG
+513 RQAGAVTSDFYPMVRG
-528 RLTRIAG
+528 RLVSIAS
-535 EAVGEDAAREGVDR
+535 EAVRDTDEDGREGVNR
-549 ELNFTTAAALPPD
+549 ELNFTTTATLPPD
-562 NKVTSGQ
+562 NTLTAGRWLDGPGQ
-569 WLGGKGEVSV
+569 VSV
-579 DEALAERLGIA
+579 DKDLAKRLDIA
-590 LGDVLGFTIEG
+590 LGDTLGFTIEG
-601 RAFEARVTSLRS
+601 RSFKAQVTSLRA

-634 FSQTWLGSYRLPAQL
+634 FSQTWLGSYRLP
-649 SEQGRSAEVE
+649 EQGRVAEVE
-659 IIRRHPTVSLIDV
+659 LIRRHPTVSLIDV
-672 EDLVGRLTL
+672 DDLIVRLTA

-728 GSALLEKMLRWE
+728 GSELLRKMLRWE
-740 LVASGALAGLC
+740 LVASGLLAGLC
-751 AAMVVELCSFGL
+751 AAMVVELCSLGL
-763 QWWWQGAQW
+763 QWWWFEGQW
-772 QFHWAIWGSLP
+772 QFHWAIWIGLP
-783 LLGALL
+783 LLGAVL
-789 VTLAGQGMRRQLLAG
+789 VTLAGQGMQRQLLAG